1 MKKKITDSNLLSKQ
15 RQAAFKKAVA
25 MVLSTLLIGGMVTPY
40 YDSVQNVKADG
51 VFDGRNMLY
60 ANKHSFETTNEY
72 MDITYRVGT
81 YEDGEF
87 KFDPYGDWVELTY
100 EINRKGTF
108 WFIRNWRWF
117 TIPENL
123 ESVQRLE
130 FIKDGARVG
139 FFDAQ
144 TWKSNSRFVWSS
156 GDADFASDWNR
167 MTGNSDTSYNN
178 SGNTLATLGEFKQ
191 NTTTLFMDW
200 EGRGSVKTNFVII
213 GKIVDRTKPL
223 YCLAGIHQDARDLH
237 YNRGIK
243 LQLPP
248 KPLLS
253 EGYKPALPELTEV
266 KKLGA
271 LQPDEITK
279 VQKALFDK
287 QDDDFKSK
295 LKDGQNSI
303 KVNADGSATITYKDD
318 STYTV
323 PANSLVKRYIPYSE
337 RVRLRDTAD
346 TGVLNLQNLTQEE
359 QAAVKKAVWEANKED
374 ALFKE
379 ACLQE
384 DDITVDK
391 TGKATIKYKDG
402 STADIPAAMLVYKKA
417 SLADQVTPWIGVT
430 TGVKNPGQLTTQE
443 QAKVKEVLVNVNKQN
458 NKLQNALKEGDK
470 SIVVNQDGTATITYK
485 DGSQD
490 KLTANQ
496 LVYKLPSLADTTTI
510 TPPSRIGVKN
520 AKKLEQAEVEEV
532 KKQIFAKNPDLKNK
546 LKGGENGLTID
557 DEGGNATFVFNDDSE
572 AIMDGKRLVYTK
584 GQASNP
590 GKQTYTEGSYTYQI
604 TPIKVA
610 DMNNISDDNV
620 IDAARRFVYDNYE
633 WAGKDPDFAK
643 EKEKI
648 FLKQAIGTVCSGG
661 ASLKSSDIKQKY
673 NCNINLIGHVSSLY
687 IGQGSFGDAANGVG
701 NIKGGADHCL
711 EIRGHKP
718 GSYSYDELLFS
729 IPKDR
734 LFYADGAAF
743 NPDESKKDADAII
756 DDLKKQGL
764 SEDDANKIKKD
775 LQDKGN
781 NLTQDDINKALD
793 EANKKAEEGKKKQD
807 NAKAKDEAQKELDK
821 LENLDPT
828 KKKEFEE
835 KIKNGTD
842 PEKVR
847 EELDKAKQQDAKDKE
862 QKDKDKLKE
871 QQKDDAK
878 KAIESMGDLPEAAKK
893 KALEDIQN
901 GGDEKAIQKVVNEA
915 KKKNQEEEK
924 KRKDKEALTKAKEEA
939 EKVIDSLPNLS
950 PDEKTQY
957 KQKVKDATDTDGIN
971 NAVKE
976 AKDKDAQKAKELA
989 DKKMKAQDDINNLQN
1004 LTPEEKKELNKKI
1017 GAATSEDDINN
1028 AVNEAKQKD
1037 KQKETEEQKKR
1048 EQAAKDNLQAEREQ
1062 AKKRIGQ
1069 LDGLDQTAKAKY
1081 IGQIEAAGDS
1091 AAIWQIVDEAEK
1103 ENAKKKA
1110 KAEIAKMNNLSEQER
1125 QEADSKID
1133 NAGSADE
1140 VESILNEYRLK
1151 DDIKSALDEIEQLQY
1166 LNNKQ
1171 KAKAKNLVQGSASKE
1186 ELAKNLQDANEL
1198 DNSMQRLDGV
1208 QKTATEKMPE
1218 DADIVTAE
1226 GLQAKKDLLEKLK
1239 EAQELLDK
1247 DKGTEKEKADVER
1260 LIKEIEDLAKKFIPG
1275 GVTAQLIKDKLQ
1287 SEINKSTDIKNKT
1300 GDPTYPEASAKLKK
1314 NFEAALNEAQAA
1326 MTDPS
1331 IKDQSKIDQ
1340 LAEKLKNARMAL
1352 DGAIWDKL
1360 LQEIDAATQDQTK
1373 DKYKQEE
1380 TTVKTALDTA
1390 LQQAKDAVAKHDND
1404 AIELNQL
1411 PSQSDIN
1418 ALTKKLVEARA
1429 ALHGITLPDPK
1440 IKVDNKDEISDTEKA
1455 AIIAKLKEA
1464 NTEINLQDVTIDNT
1478 THKITFTF
1486 SDGTAAKEKN
1496 VSDVVVQ
1503 KTDAEKANLQAPDTK
1518 VKVAH
1523 KNSLTEPE
1531 KAEILAKL
1539 QEKNPNGKIKS
1550 ITVDEAA
1557 DKVTVTY
1564 EDNSS
1569 NSPFKLSDLADEKTM
1584 AEKATLKAPTNK
1596 VKVDDMTKI
1605 SATEK
1610 TAIEAAVK
1618 VANPDTAEFKIKKVE
1633 VDQAENKVKV
1643 TYQDDSVSEMALSD
1657 VALQKTKAEK
1667 APAVAPADKIPVDD
1681 PNTMANLKDDEIA
1694 KIKDAVFEANKEK
1707 DGVTA
1712 KDSIEVKKDENK
1724 VIVKYDDNSTSELTL
1739 NTLVRAKTDAEKKP
1753 PVAPSAE
1760 QKVGV
1765 VDVNDMT
1772 KLTPEEEQK
1781 IIDAVYEANK
1791 QDTKV
1796 QKDNITVDKDGGTV
1810 NIKYPDNSIGKVQL
1824 KDVVRERTMAESTVL
1839 AKPENKIPVY
1849 ELDKLSDEEI
1859 INVIDAIKEANKD
1872 KHIAKVEIEPTT
1884 GKITVTYEDNSVND
1898 TSLKLQDLIRRR
1910 TMAERTEI
1918 IVPNPKVLVDD
1929 DSRISDHDVERVQK
1943 SIEKANLGKNIVD
1956 ITVDKEKRE
1965 VTITFRDKS
1974 SRTFSLELFY
1984 GKFTYDKE
1992 EQEPWYKAYEKEN
2005 GNKLGKVSKTGE
2017 TAAGGGALGSII
2029 AALAY
2034 AFTRKK
2040 RR

>member
-15 RQAAFKKAVA
+15 RQAAFKKAMA
-25 MVLSTLLIGGMVTPY
+25 MVLSTLLISGMVTPY

-144 TWKSNSRFVWSS
+144 TWKSNSRFVWNS

-167 MTGNSDTSYNN
+167 MTGNSDASYNN

-271 LQPDEITK
+271 LQQDEMTK

-337 RVRLRDTAD
+337 RVRLRDAAD

-430 TGVKNPGQLTTQE
+430 TGVKNPGQLTPDE

-458 NKLQNALKEGDK
+458 SKLQNALKDGDN
-470 SIVVNQDGTATITYK
+470 SIVVNKDGTATITYK

-610 DMNNISDDNV
+610 DMNNISNELLS
-620 IDAARRFVYDNYE
+620 DAARRFVYDNYE
-633 WAGKDPDFAK
+633 WMGKDNSDYSK
-643 EKEKI
+643 EKAKKFLNEGGGKI
-648 FLKQAIGTVCSGG
+648 ASKAIFYLTEQKSEGKVKLIPHI
-661 ASLKSSDIKQKY
+661 ASL
-673 NCNINLIGHVSSLY
+673 G
-687 IGQGSFGDAANGVG
+687 
-701 NIKGGADHCL
+701 IKGPGFQDRGVSYISQGVKYGSL
-711 EIRGHKP
+711 EIHGDK
-718 GSYSYDELLFS
+718 GTYEGESALLFTLT
-729 IPKDR
+729 KDK

-764 SEDDANKIKKD
+764 SEDDANKIKKE
-775 LQDKGN
+775 LEDKGGS
-781 NLTQDDINKALD
+781 LTQDDINKALD
-793 EANKKAEEGKKKQD
+793 KANQKAEEGKKKQD
-807 NAKAKDEAQKELDK
+807 NDKAKEEAQKELEK

-847 EELDKAKQQDAKDKE
+847 AELDKAKQQDAKDKE

-871 QQKDDAK
+871 KQKEEAK
-878 KAIESMGDLPEAAKK
+878 KAIEGMGDLPEDAKK

-901 GGDEKAIQKVVNEA
+901 GSDENAIQKAVNDA

-1643 TYQDDSVSEMALSD
+1643 TYQDDSVAEMALSD

-1781 IIDAVYEANK
+1781 IKDAVYEANK
-1791 QDTKV
+1791 QDNKV
-1796 QKDNITVDKDGGTV
+1796 QKDNITVDKAEGTV

-1839 AKPENKIPVY
+1839 DKPENKIPVY

-1929 DSRISDHDVERVQK
+1929 DSRISDHDVERVKK

>member
-1 MKKKITDSNLLSKQ
+1 MKKKITDSNLLSKHG
-15 RQAAFKKAVA
+15 QAAFKKAVA

-60 ANKHSFETTNEY
+60 ANKHSFEKTNEY
-72 MDITYRVGT
+72 MDVTYRVGT

-117 TIPENL
+117 TIPDNL
-123 ESVQRLE
+123 ENVQRLE
-130 FIKDGARVG
+130 FIKNDSRVG
-139 FFDAQ
+139 FFDAE

-167 MTGNSDTSYNN
+167 MTGNSDASYNN
-178 SGNTLATLGEFKQ
+178 SGNTLATLNEFKQ
-191 NTTTLFMDW
+191 KTTTLFMDW
-200 EGRGSVKTNFVII
+200 EGRGNTKTTFVII

-271 LQPDEITK
+271 LQADEMTK

-337 RVRLRDTAD
+337 RVRLRDAAD

-359 QAAVKKAVWEANKED
+359 QAAVKKAVWGANKED

-430 TGVKNPGQLTTQE
+430 TGVKNPGQLTTEE

-458 NKLQNALKEGDK
+458 SKLQNALKEGDK

-557 DEGGNATFVFNDDSE
+557 DEGGNATFIFNDDSE

-584 GQASNP
+584 GQPAGNP
-590 GKQTYTEGSYTYQI
+590 GKQPYTEGSYVYEV

-610 DMNNISDDNV
+610 DMDKISDDDV

-633 WAGKDPDFAK
+633 WTGKDPDFAK
-643 EKEKI
+643 EKEKT
-648 FLKQAIGTVCSGG
+648 FLKVEGG
-661 ASLKSSDIKQKY
+661 KTCKGGFPLMKKDNGGIALQ
-673 NCNINLIGHVSSLY
+673 GHVASMY
-687 IGQGSFGDAANGVG
+687 ISNGAFGDAGKGVVR
-701 NIKGGADHCL
+701 IKDGDDHSIEIHGQKAGGISDDD
-711 EIRGHKP
+711 RFFKV
-718 GSYSYDELLFS
+718 
-729 IPKDR
+729 PKDR

-793 EANKKAEEGKKKQD
+793 EANKKAEEGKKEQD

-835 KIKNGTD
+835 KIKNGAD

-871 QQKDDAK
+871 KQKEEAK
-878 KAIESMGDLPEAAKK
+878 KAIEGMGDLPEDAKK

-901 GGDEKAIQKVVNEA
+901 GSDENAIQKAVNDA

-957 KQKVKDATDTDGIN
+957 KQKIKDAADTAGIDN
-971 NAVKE
+971 VIKE

-989 DKKMKAQDDINNLQN
+989 DKKMKAQDEVNNLQN
-1004 LTPEEKKELNKKI
+1004 LTPEEKKEFNKKI
-1017 GAATSEDDINN
+1017 GAATSEDEIKN
-1028 AVNEAKQKD
+1028 AVKEAKEKD
-1037 KQKETEEQKKR
+1037 KQKEEEEKQKRK
-1048 EQAAKDNLQAEREQ
+1048 QAAQDNLQSEREQ

-1069 LDGLDQTAKAKY
+1069 LDGLDQTAKDKY
-1081 IGQIEAAGDS
+1081 IAQIDAAGDS

-1110 KAEIAKMNNLSEQER
+1110 KAEIAQMNNLSEQEKK
-1125 QEADSKID
+1125 EADTKID

-1151 DDIKSALDEIEQLQY
+1151 DGIKSALDEIEQLQY

-1198 DNSMQRLDGV
+1198 DSSMQRLDGV

-1218 DADIVTAE
+1218 DAAIANDPAKV
-1226 GLQAKKDLLEKLK
+1226 QAKKDLQQKLK
-1239 EAQELLDK
+1239 EAQDLLDK
-1247 DKGTEKEKADVER
+1247 DQGTEQEKADVER
-1260 LIKEIEDLAKKFIPG
+1260 LIKEIEELAKKLIPD

-1287 SEINKSTDIKNKT
+1287 AEIDKSTEIKDKT
-1300 GDPTYPEASAKLKK
+1300 DDSTYPEASAKLKK
-1314 NFEAALNEAQAA
+1314 NFEAALNAAQAA
-1326 MTDPS
+1326 MTDQS
-1331 IKDQSKIDQ
+1331 ITEQSKIDQ

-1411 PSQSDIN
+1411 PSQSEIN
-1418 ALTKKLVEARA
+1418 DLTEKLVKARA
-1429 ALHGITLPDPK
+1429 ALHGIALPDPK
-1440 IKVDNKDEISDTEKA
+1440 IKVDNKDEISETEKA
-1455 AIIAKLKEA
+1455 EIIDKLKKD

-1781 IIDAVYEANK
+1781 IKDAVYEANK
-1791 QDTKV
+1791 QDNKV
-1796 QKDNITVDKDGGTV
+1796 QKDNITVDKAEGTV

-1839 AKPENKIPVY
+1839 DKPENKIPVY

-1965 VTITFRDKS
+1965 VTITFSDKS

>member
-15 RQAAFKKAVA
+15 RQATFKKAVA

-130 FIKDGARVG
+130 FIKDGSRVG

-271 LQPDEITK
+271 LQQDEMTK

-337 RVRLRDTAD
+337 RVRLRDAAD

-430 TGVKNPGQLTTQE
+430 TGVKNPGQLTPDE

-458 NKLQNALKEGDK
+458 SKLQNALKDGDN
-470 SIVVNQDGTATITYK
+470 SIVVNKDGTATITYK

-520 AKKLEQAEVEEV
+520 AKKLEPAEVEEV

-610 DMNNISDDNV
+610 DMNNISNELLS
-620 IDAARRFVYDNYE
+620 DAARRFVYDNYE
-633 WAGKDPDFAK
+633 WMGKDNSDYSK
-643 EKEKI
+643 EKAKKFLNEGGGKI
-648 FLKQAIGTVCSGG
+648 ASKAIFYLTEQKSEGKVKLIPHI
-661 ASLKSSDIKQKY
+661 ASL
-673 NCNINLIGHVSSLY
+673 G
-687 IGQGSFGDAANGVG
+687 
-701 NIKGGADHCL
+701 IKGPGFQDRGVSYISQGVKYGSL
-711 EIRGHKP
+711 EIHGDK
-718 GSYSYDELLFS
+718 GTYEGESALLFTLT
-729 IPKDR
+729 KDK

-764 SEDDANKIKKD
+764 SEDDANKIKKE
-775 LQDKGN
+775 LEDKGGS
-781 NLTQDDINKALD
+781 LTQDDINKALD
-793 EANKKAEEGKKKQD
+793 KANQKAEEGKKKQD
-807 NAKAKDEAQKELDK
+807 NDKAKEEAQKELEK

-847 EELDKAKQQDAKDKE
+847 AELDKAKQQDAKDKE

-871 QQKDDAK
+871 KQKEEAK
-878 KAIESMGDLPEAAKK
+878 KAIEGMGDLPEDAKK

-901 GGDEKAIQKVVNEA
+901 DSDENAIQKAVNDA

-957 KQKVKDATDTDGIN
+957 KQKIKDAADTAGIDN
-971 NAVKE
+971 VIKE

-989 DKKMKAQDDINNLQN
+989 DKKMKAQDEVNNLQN
-1004 LTPEEKKELNKKI
+1004 LTPEEKKEFNKKI
-1017 GAATSEDDINN
+1017 GAATSEDEIKN
-1028 AVNEAKQKD
+1028 AVKEAKEKD
-1037 KQKETEEQKKR
+1037 KQKEEEEKQKRK
-1048 EQAAKDNLQAEREQ
+1048 QAAQDNLQSEREQ

-1069 LDGLDQTAKAKY
+1069 LDGLDQTAKDKY
-1081 IGQIEAAGDS
+1081 IAQIDAAGDS

-1110 KAEIAKMNNLSEQER
+1110 KAEIAQMNNLSEQEKK
-1125 QEADSKID
+1125 EADTKID

-1151 DDIKSALDEIEQLQY
+1151 DDIKAALDEIEQLQY

-1198 DNSMQRLDGV
+1198 DSSMQRLDGV

-1218 DADIVTAE
+1218 DAAIANDPAKV
-1226 GLQAKKDLLEKLK
+1226 QAKKDLQQKLK
-1239 EAQELLDK
+1239 EAQDLLDK
-1247 DKGTEKEKADVER
+1247 DQGTEQEKADVER
-1260 LIKEIEDLAKKFIPG
+1260 LIKEIEELAKKLIPD

-1287 SEINKSTDIKNKT
+1287 AEIDKSTEIKDKT
-1300 GDPTYPEASAKLKK
+1300 DDSTYPEASAKLKK
-1314 NFEAALNEAQAA
+1314 NFEAALNAAQAA
-1326 MTDPS
+1326 MTDQS
-1331 IKDQSKIDQ
+1331 ITEQSKIDQ
-1340 LAEKLKNARMAL
+1340 LTENLKNARKAL
-1352 DGAIWDKL
+1352 DGAMWDKL

-1380 TTVKTALDTA
+1380 AAVKTALDTA
-1390 LQQAKDAVAKHDND
+1390 LQQAQAAVAKHDND
-1404 AIELNQL
+1404 AIELDKL
-1411 PSQSDIN
+1411 PSQSEIN
-1418 ALTKKLVEARA
+1418 DLTEKLVKARA
-1429 ALHGITLPDPK
+1429 TLHGIALPDPK
-1440 IKVDNKDEISDTEKA
+1440 IKVDNKDEISETEKA
-1455 AIIAKLKEA
+1455 EIIDKLKKD

-1486 SDGTAAKEKN
+1486 NDGTTAKEKN

-1596 VKVDDMTKI
+1596 VKVDDMTAI
-1605 SATEK
+1605 SDSEK
-1610 TAIEAAVK
+1610 TEIENAVK
-1618 VANPDTAEFKIKKVE
+1618 TANPDTAEVKIKTVE
-1633 VDQAENKVKV
+1633 VNQAENKVKV
-1643 TYQDDSVSEMALSD
+1643 TYQDDSVADMALSD
-1657 VALQKTKAEK
+1657 AAVQKTKAEK

-1694 KIKDAVFEANKEK
+1694 KIKEAVYEANKDK
-1707 DGVTA
+1707 DGVTD
-1712 KDSIEVKKDENK
+1712 KDNIEVKKDENK

-1781 IIDAVYEANK
+1781 IKDAVYEANK

-1796 QKDNITVDKDGGTV
+1796 QKDNITVDKAEGTV

-1839 AKPENKIPVY
+1839 DKPENKIPVY

-1965 VTITFRDKS
+1965 VTITFSDKS

-2034 AFTRKK
+2034 VFTRKK

>member
-15 RQAAFKKAVA
+15 RQATFKKAVA

-337 RVRLRDTAD
+337 RVRLRDAAD

-458 NKLQNALKEGDK
+458 SKLQNALKEGDK

-520 AKKLEQAEVEEV
+520 AKKLEPAEVEEV

-610 DMNNISDDNV
+610 DMNNISNELLS
-620 IDAARRFVYDNYE
+620 DAARRFVYDNYE
-633 WAGKDPDFAK
+633 WMGKDNSDYSK
-643 EKEKI
+643 EKAKKFLNEGGGKI
-648 FLKQAIGTVCSGG
+648 ASKAIFYLTEQKSEGKVKLIPHI
-661 ASLKSSDIKQKY
+661 ASL
-673 NCNINLIGHVSSLY
+673 G
-687 IGQGSFGDAANGVG
+687 
-701 NIKGGADHCL
+701 IKGPGFQDRGVSYISQGVKYGSL
-711 EIRGHKP
+711 EIHGDK
-718 GSYSYDELLFS
+718 GTYEGESALLFTLT
-729 IPKDR
+729 KDK

-764 SEDDANKIKKD
+764 SEDDANKIKKE
-775 LQDKGN
+775 LEDKGGS
-781 NLTQDDINKALD
+781 LTQDDINKALD
-793 EANKKAEEGKKKQD
+793 KANQKAEEGKKKQD
-807 NAKAKDEAQKELDK
+807 NDKAKEEAQKELEK

-847 EELDKAKQQDAKDKE
+847 AELDKAKQQDAKDKE

-871 QQKDDAK
+871 KQKEEAK
-878 KAIESMGDLPEAAKK
+878 KAIEGMGDLPEDAKK

-901 GGDEKAIQKVVNEA
+901 GSDENAIQKAVNDA

-957 KQKVKDATDTDGIN
+957 KQKIKDAADTAGIDN
-971 NAVKE
+971 VIKE

-989 DKKMKAQDDINNLQN
+989 DKKMKAQDEVNNLQN
-1004 LTPEEKKELNKKI
+1004 LTPEEKKEFNKKI
-1017 GAATSEDDINN
+1017 GAATSEDEIKN
-1028 AVNEAKQKD
+1028 AVKEAKEKD
-1037 KQKETEEQKKR
+1037 KQKEEEEKQKRK
-1048 EQAAKDNLQAEREQ
+1048 QAAQDNLQSEREQ

-1069 LDGLDQTAKAKY
+1069 LDALDQTAKDKY
-1081 IGQIEAAGDS
+1081 IAQIDAAGDS

-1110 KAEIAKMNNLSEQER
+1110 KAEIAQMNNLSEQEKK
-1125 QEADSKID
+1125 EADTKID

-1151 DDIKSALDEIEQLQY
+1151 DDIKAALDEIEQLQY

-1198 DNSMQRLDGV
+1198 DSSMQRLDGV

-1218 DADIVTAE
+1218 DAAIANDPAKV
-1226 GLQAKKDLLEKLK
+1226 QAKKDLQQKLK
-1239 EAQELLDK
+1239 EAQDLLDK
-1247 DKGTEKEKADVER
+1247 DQGTEQEKADVER
-1260 LIKEIEDLAKKFIPG
+1260 LIKEIEELAKKLIPD

-1287 SEINKSTDIKNKT
+1287 AEIDKSTEIKDKT
-1300 GDPTYPEASAKLKK
+1300 DDSTYPEASAKLKK
-1314 NFEAALNEAQAA
+1314 NFEAALNAAQAA
-1326 MTDPS
+1326 MTDQS
-1331 IKDQSKIDQ
+1331 ITEQSKIDQ
-1340 LAEKLKNARMAL
+1340 LTENLKNARKAL
-1352 DGAIWDKL
+1352 DGAMWDKL
-1360 LQEIDAATQDQTK
+1360 LHEIDEANKDQMK

-1380 TTVKTALDTA
+1380 AAVKTALDTA
-1390 LQQAKDAVAKHDND
+1390 LQQAQAAVAKHDND
-1404 AIELNQL
+1404 AIELDKL
-1411 PSQSDIN
+1411 PSQSEIN
-1418 ALTKKLVEARA
+1418 DLTEKLVKARA
-1429 ALHGITLPDPK
+1429 ALHGIALPDPK
-1440 IKVDNKDEISDTEKA
+1440 IKVDNKDEISETEKA
-1455 AIIAKLKEA
+1455 EIIDKLKKD

-1486 SDGTAAKEKN
+1486 NDGTTAKEKN

-1569 NSPFKLSDLADEKTM
+1569 NSPFKLSELADEKTM
-1584 AEKATLKAPTNK
+1584 AEKAALKAPTNK
-1596 VKVDDMTKI
+1596 VKVNDMTAI
-1605 SATEK
+1605 SDSEK
-1610 TAIEAAVK
+1610 TEIENAVK
-1618 VANPDTAEFKIKKVE
+1618 TANPDTAEVKIKTVE
-1633 VDQAENKVKV
+1633 VNQAENKVKV
-1643 TYQDDSVSEMALSD
+1643 TYQDDSVAEMALSD
-1657 VALQKTKAEK
+1657 AALQKTKAEK

-1707 DGVTA
+1707 DGVTD

-1739 NTLVRAKTDAEKKP
+1739 
-1753 PVAPSAE
+1753 
-1760 QKVGV
+1760 
-1765 VDVNDMT
+1765 
-1772 KLTPEEEQK
+1772 
-1781 IIDAVYEANK
+1781 
-1791 QDTKV
+1791 
-1796 QKDNITVDKDGGTV
+1796 
-1810 NIKYPDNSIGKVQL
+1810 
-1824 KDVVRERTMAESTVL
+1824 DVVRERTMAESTVL
-1839 AKPENKIPVY
+1839 DKPENKIPVY

-1965 VTITFRDKS
+1965 VTITFSDKS

>member
-1 MKKKITDSNLLSKQ
+1 MLSKQ
-15 RQAAFKKAVA
+15 RQAAFKKAMA

-271 LQPDEITK
+271 LQADEMTK

-337 RVRLRDTAD
+337 RVRLRDAAD

-384 DDITVDK
+384 DNITVDK

-430 TGVKNPGQLTTQE
+430 TGVKNPGQLTPDE

-458 NKLQNALKEGDK
+458 SKLQNALKDGDN
-470 SIVVNQDGTATITYK
+470 SIVVNKDGTATITYK

-520 AKKLEQAEVEEV
+520 AKKLEPAEVEEV

-610 DMNNISDDNV
+610 DMNNISNELLS
-620 IDAARRFVYDNYE
+620 DAARRFVYDNYE
-633 WAGKDPDFAK
+633 WMGKDNSDYSK
-643 EKEKI
+643 EKAKKFLNEGGGKI
-648 FLKQAIGTVCSGG
+648 ASKAIFYLTEQKSEGKVKLIPHI
-661 ASLKSSDIKQKY
+661 ASL
-673 NCNINLIGHVSSLY
+673 G
-687 IGQGSFGDAANGVG
+687 
-701 NIKGGADHCL
+701 IKGPGFQDRGVSYISQGVKYGSL
-711 EIRGHKP
+711 EIHGDK
-718 GSYSYDELLFS
+718 GTYEGESALLFTLT
-729 IPKDR
+729 KDK

-764 SEDDANKIKKD
+764 SEDDANKIKKE
-775 LQDKGN
+775 LEDKGGS
-781 NLTQDDINKALD
+781 LTQDDINKALD
-793 EANKKAEEGKKKQD
+793 KANQKAEEGKKKQD
-807 NAKAKDEAQKELDK
+807 NDKAKEEAQKELEK

-847 EELDKAKQQDAKDKE
+847 AELDKAKQQDAKDKE

-871 QQKDDAK
+871 KQKEEAK
-878 KAIESMGDLPEAAKK
+878 KAIEGMGDLPEDAKK

-901 GGDEKAIQKVVNEA
+901 GSDENAIQKAVNDA

-957 KQKVKDATDTDGIN
+957 KQKIKDAADTAGIDN
-971 NAVKE
+971 VIKE

-1110 KAEIAKMNNLSEQER
+1110 KAEIAQMNNLSEQEKK
-1125 QEADSKID
+1125 EADTKID

-1151 DDIKSALDEIEQLQY
+1151 DDIKAALDEIEQLQY

-1198 DNSMQRLDGV
+1198 DSSMQRLDGV

-1218 DADIVTAE
+1218 DAAIANDPAKV
-1226 GLQAKKDLLEKLK
+1226 QAKKDLQQKLK
-1239 EAQELLDK
+1239 EAQDLLDK
-1247 DKGTEKEKADVER
+1247 DQGTEQEKADVER
-1260 LIKEIEDLAKKFIPG
+1260 LIKEIEELAKKLIPD

-1287 SEINKSTDIKNKT
+1287 AEIDKSTEIKDKT
-1300 GDPTYPEASAKLKK
+1300 DDSTYPEASAKLKK
-1314 NFEAALNEAQAA
+1314 NFEAALNAAQAA
-1326 MTDPS
+1326 MTDQS
-1331 IKDQSKIDQ
+1331 ITEQSKIDQ
-1340 LAEKLKNARMAL
+1340 LTENLKNARKAL
-1352 DGAIWDKL
+1352 DGAMWDKL
-1360 LQEIDAATQDQTK
+1360 LHEIDEANKDQMK

-1380 TTVKTALDTA
+1380 AAVKTALDTA
-1390 LQQAKDAVAKHDND
+1390 LQQAQAAVAKHDND
-1404 AIELNQL
+1404 AIELDKL
-1411 PSQSDIN
+1411 PSQSEIN
-1418 ALTKKLVEARA
+1418 DLTEKLVKARA
-1429 ALHGITLPDPK
+1429 ALHGIALPDPK
-1440 IKVDNKDEISDTEKA
+1440 IKVDNKDEISETEKA
-1455 AIIAKLKEA
+1455 EIIDKLKKD

-1486 SDGTAAKEKN
+1486 NDGTTAKEKN

-1569 NSPFKLSDLADEKTM
+1569 NSPFKLSELADEKTM
-1584 AEKATLKAPTNK
+1584 AEKAALKAPTNK
-1596 VKVDDMTKI
+1596 VKVNDMTAI
-1605 SATEK
+1605 SDSEK
-1610 TAIEAAVK
+1610 TEIENAVK
-1618 VANPDTAEFKIKKVE
+1618 TANPDTAEVKIKTVE
-1633 VDQAENKVKV
+1633 VNQAENKVKV
-1643 TYQDDSVSEMALSD
+1643 TYQDDSVAEMALSD
-1657 VALQKTKAEK
+1657 AALQKTKAEK

-1707 DGVTA
+1707 DGVTD

-1781 IIDAVYEANK
+1781 IKDAVYEANK
-1791 QDTKV
+1791 QDNKV
-1796 QKDNITVDKDGGTV
+1796 QKDNITVDKAEGTV

-1839 AKPENKIPVY
+1839 DKPENKIPVY

-1929 DSRISDHDVERVQK
+1929 DSRISDHDVERVKK

-2034 AFTRKK
+2034 VFTRKK

>member
-1 MKKKITDSNLLSKQ
+1 MLSKQ
-15 RQAAFKKAVA
+15 RQAAFKKAMA
-25 MVLSTLLIGGMVTPY
+25 MVLSTLLISGMVTPY

-271 LQPDEITK
+271 LQADEMTK

-337 RVRLRDTAD
+337 RVRLRDAAD

-430 TGVKNPGQLTTQE
+430 TGVKNPGQLTPDE

-458 NKLQNALKEGDK
+458 SKLQNALKDGDN
-470 SIVVNQDGTATITYK
+470 SIVVNKDGTATITYK

-610 DMNNISDDNV
+610 DMNNISNELLS
-620 IDAARRFVYDNYE
+620 DAARRFVYDNYE
-633 WAGKDPDFAK
+633 WMGKDNSDYSK
-643 EKEKI
+643 EKAKKFLNEGGGKI
-648 FLKQAIGTVCSGG
+648 ASKAIFYLTEQKSEGKVKLIPHI
-661 ASLKSSDIKQKY
+661 ASL
-673 NCNINLIGHVSSLY
+673 G
-687 IGQGSFGDAANGVG
+687 
-701 NIKGGADHCL
+701 IKGPGFQDRGVSYISQGVKYGSL
-711 EIRGHKP
+711 EIHGDK
-718 GSYSYDELLFS
+718 GTYEGESALLFTLT
-729 IPKDR
+729 KDK

-871 QQKDDAK
+871 KQKEEAK
-878 KAIESMGDLPEAAKK
+878 KAIEGMGDLPEDAKK

-901 GGDEKAIQKVVNEA
+901 GGDENAIQKAVNDA

-950 PDEKTQY
+950 ADEKTQY
-957 KQKVKDATDTDGIN
+957 KQKVKVATDTDGIN

-1017 GAATSEDDINN
+1017 GAGTSEDDINN

-1151 DDIKSALDEIEQLQY
+1151 DGIKSALDEIEQLQY

-1198 DNSMQRLDGV
+1198 DSSMQRLDGV

-1218 DADIVTAE
+1218 DAAIANDPAKV
-1226 GLQAKKDLLEKLK
+1226 QAKKDLQQKLK
-1239 EAQELLDK
+1239 EAQDLLDK
-1247 DKGTEKEKADVER
+1247 DQGTEQEKTDVER
-1260 LIKEIEDLAKKFIPG
+1260 LIKEIEELAKKLIPD

-1287 SEINKSTDIKNKT
+1287 AEIDKSTEIKDKT
-1300 GDPTYPEASAKLKK
+1300 DDSTYPEASAKLKK
-1314 NFEAALNEAQAA
+1314 NFEAALNAAQAA
-1326 MTDPS
+1326 MTDQS
-1331 IKDQSKIDQ
+1331 ITEQSKIDQ
-1340 LAEKLKNARMAL
+1340 LTENLKNARKAL
-1352 DGAIWDKL
+1352 DGAMWDKL
-1360 LQEIDAATQDQTK
+1360 LHEIDEANKDQMK

-1380 TTVKTALDTA
+1380 AAVKTALDTA
-1390 LQQAKDAVAKHDND
+1390 LQQAQAAVAKHDND
-1404 AIELNQL
+1404 AIELDKL
-1411 PSQSDIN
+1411 PSQSEIN
-1418 ALTKKLVEARA
+1418 DLTEKLVKARA
-1429 ALHGITLPDPK
+1429 ALHGIALPDPK
-1440 IKVDNKDEISDTEKA
+1440 IKVDNKDEISETEKA
-1455 AIIAKLKEA
+1455 EIIDKLKKD

-1539 QEKNPNGKIKS
+1539 KEKNPNGKIKS

-1584 AEKATLKAPTNK
+1584 AEKAVLKAPTNK
-1596 VKVDDMTKI
+1596 VKVNDMTAI
-1605 SATEK
+1605 SADEK
-1610 TAIEAAVK
+1610 TAIEDAVK
-1618 VANPDTAEFKIKKVE
+1618 AANPDTAEVKINKVE
-1633 VDQAENKVKV
+1633 VKQAENKVKV
-1643 TYQDDSVSEMALSD
+1643 TYEDNSVAEMNLSD
-1657 VALQKTKAEK
+1657 AAVQKTKAEK

-1694 KIKDAVFEANKEK
+1694 KIKEAVYEANKDK
-1707 DGVTA
+1707 DGVTD

-1781 IIDAVYEANK
+1781 IKDAVYEANK

-1796 QKDNITVDKDGGTV
+1796 QKDNITVDKAEGTV

-1839 AKPENKIPVY
+1839 DKPENKIPVY

-1943 SIEKANLGKNIVD
+1943 SIEKANLGKNIVA

-1965 VTITFRDKS
+1965 VTITFSDKS

-2034 AFTRKK
+2034 AFTKKK

>member
-1 MKKKITDSNLLSKQ
+1 MLSKQ
-15 RQAAFKKAVA
+15 RQAAFKKAMA
-25 MVLSTLLIGGMVTPY
+25 MVLSTLLISGMVTPY

-271 LQPDEITK
+271 LQQDEMTK

-337 RVRLRDTAD
+337 RVRLRDAAD

-430 TGVKNPGQLTTQE
+430 TGVKNPGQLTPDE

-458 NKLQNALKEGDK
+458 SKLQNALKDGDN
-470 SIVVNQDGTATITYK
+470 SIVVNKDGTATITYK

-610 DMNNISDDNV
+610 DMNNISNELLS
-620 IDAARRFVYDNYE
+620 DAARRFVYDNYE
-633 WAGKDPDFAK
+633 WMGKDNSDYSK
-643 EKEKI
+643 EKAKKFLNEGGGKI
-648 FLKQAIGTVCSGG
+648 ASKAIFYLTEQKSEGKVKLIPHI
-661 ASLKSSDIKQKY
+661 ASL
-673 NCNINLIGHVSSLY
+673 G
-687 IGQGSFGDAANGVG
+687 
-701 NIKGGADHCL
+701 IKGPGFQDRGVSYISQGVKYGSL
-711 EIRGHKP
+711 EIHGDK
-718 GSYSYDELLFS
+718 GTYEGESALLFTLT
-729 IPKDR
+729 KDK

-775 LQDKGN
+775 LQDKGGS
-781 NLTQDDINKALD
+781 LTQDDINKALD
-793 EANKKAEEGKKKQD
+793 KANQKAEEGKKKQD
-807 NAKAKDEAQKELDK
+807 NDKAKEEAQKELEK

-871 QQKDDAK
+871 KQKEEAK
-878 KAIESMGDLPEAAKK
+878 KAIEGMGDLPEAAKK

-901 GGDEKAIQKVVNEA
+901 GSDENAIQKAVNDA

-1017 GAATSEDDINN
+1017 GAGTSEDDINN

-1110 KAEIAKMNNLSEQER
+1110 KAEIAKMNNLSEQEKK
-1125 QEADSKID
+1125 EADTKID

-1151 DDIKSALDEIEQLQY
+1151 DDIKAALDEIEKLQH
-1166 LNNKQ
+1166 LNKKQ
-1171 KAKAKNLVQGSASKE
+1171 KEKAKNLVQGSASKE

-1287 SEINKSTDIKNKT
+1287 AEIDKSTEIKDKT
-1300 GDPTYPEASAKLKK
+1300 DDSTYPEASAKLKK
-1314 NFEAALNEAQAA
+1314 NFEAALNAAQAA
-1326 MTDPS
+1326 MTDQS
-1331 IKDQSKIDQ
+1331 ITEQGKIDQ
-1340 LAEKLKNARMAL
+1340 LTENLKNARKAL
-1352 DGAIWDKL
+1352 DGAMWVKL
-1360 LQEIDAATQDQTK
+1360 LQEIDEANKDQMK

-1380 TTVKTALDTA
+1380 AAVKTALDTA
-1390 LQQAKDAVAKHDND
+1390 LQQAQAAVAKHDND
-1404 AIELNQL
+1404 AIELDKL
-1411 PSQSDIN
+1411 PSQSEIN
-1418 ALTKKLVEARA
+1418 DLTEKLVKARA
-1429 ALHGITLPDPK
+1429 ALHGIALPDPK
-1440 IKVDNKDEISDTEKA
+1440 IKVDNKDEISETEKA
-1455 AIIAKLKEA
+1455 EIIDKLKKD

-1486 SDGTAAKEKN
+1486 NDGTTAKEKN

-1531 KAEILAKL
+1531 KTEILAKL

-1569 NSPFKLSDLADEKTM
+1569 NSPFKLSELADEKTM
-1584 AEKATLKAPTNK
+1584 AEKAALKAPTNK
-1596 VKVDDMTKI
+1596 VKVNDMTAI
-1605 SATEK
+1605 SDSEK
-1610 TAIEAAVK
+1610 TEIENAVK
-1618 VANPDTAEFKIKKVE
+1618 TANPDTAEVKIKTVE
-1633 VDQAENKVKV
+1633 VNQAENKVKV
-1643 TYQDDSVSEMALSD
+1643 TYQDDSVAEMALSD
-1657 VALQKTKAEK
+1657 AALQKTKAEK

-1707 DGVTA
+1707 DGVTD

-1781 IIDAVYEANK
+1781 IKDAVYEANK
-1791 QDTKV
+1791 QDNKV
-1796 QKDNITVDKDGGTV
+1796 QKDNITVDKAEGTV

-1839 AKPENKIPVY
+1839 DKPENKIPVY

-1929 DSRISDHDVERVQK
+1929 DSRISDHDVERVKK

-2034 AFTRKK
+2034 VFTRKK

>member
-60 ANKHSFETTNEY
+60 ANKHSFEKTNEY
-72 MDITYRVGT
+72 MDVTYRVGT

-271 LQPDEITK
+271 LQQDEMTK

-337 RVRLRDTAD
+337 RVRLRDAAD

-430 TGVKNPGQLTTQE
+430 TGVKNPGQLTPDE

-458 NKLQNALKEGDK
+458 SKLQNALKDGDN
-470 SIVVNQDGTATITYK
+470 SIVVNKDGTATITYK

-520 AKKLEQAEVEEV
+520 AKKLEPAEVEEV

-610 DMNNISDDNV
+610 DMNNISNELLS
-620 IDAARRFVYDNYE
+620 DAARRFVYDNYE
-633 WAGKDPDFAK
+633 WMGKDNSDYSK
-643 EKEKI
+643 EKAKKFLNEGGGKI
-648 FLKQAIGTVCSGG
+648 ASKAIFYLTEQKSEGKVKLIPHI
-661 ASLKSSDIKQKY
+661 ASL
-673 NCNINLIGHVSSLY
+673 G
-687 IGQGSFGDAANGVG
+687 
-701 NIKGGADHCL
+701 IKGPGFQDRGVSYISQGVKYGSL
-711 EIRGHKP
+711 EIHGDK
-718 GSYSYDELLFS
+718 GTYEGESALLFTLT
-729 IPKDR
+729 KDK

-764 SEDDANKIKKD
+764 SEDDANKIKKE
-775 LQDKGN
+775 LEDKGGS
-781 NLTQDDINKALD
+781 LTQDDINKALD
-793 EANKKAEEGKKKQD
+793 KANQKAEEGKKKQD
-807 NAKAKDEAQKELDK
+807 NDKAKEEAQKELEK

-847 EELDKAKQQDAKDKE
+847 AELDKAKQQDAKDKE

-871 QQKDDAK
+871 KQKEEAK
-878 KAIESMGDLPEAAKK
+878 KAIEGMGDLPEDAKK

-901 GGDEKAIQKVVNEA
+901 GSDENAIQKAVNDA

-957 KQKVKDATDTDGIN
+957 KQKIKDAADTAGIDN
-971 NAVKE
+971 VIKE

-989 DKKMKAQDDINNLQN
+989 DKKMKAQDEVNNLQN
-1004 LTPEEKKELNKKI
+1004 LTPEEKKEFNKKI
-1017 GAATSEDDINN
+1017 GAATSEDEIKN
-1028 AVNEAKQKD
+1028 AVKEAKEKD
-1037 KQKETEEQKKR
+1037 KQKEEEEKQKRK
-1048 EQAAKDNLQAEREQ
+1048 QAAQDNLQSEREQ

-1069 LDGLDQTAKAKY
+1069 LDGLDQTAKDKY
-1081 IGQIEAAGDS
+1081 IAQIDAAGDS

-1110 KAEIAKMNNLSEQER
+1110 KAEIAQMNNLSEQEKK
-1125 QEADSKID
+1125 EADTKID

-1151 DDIKSALDEIEQLQY
+1151 DDIKAALDEIEQLQY

-1198 DNSMQRLDGV
+1198 DSSMQRLDGV

-1218 DADIVTAE
+1218 DAAIANDPAKV
-1226 GLQAKKDLLEKLK
+1226 QAKKDLQQKLK
-1239 EAQELLDK
+1239 EAQDLLDK
-1247 DKGTEKEKADVER
+1247 DQGTEQEKADVER
-1260 LIKEIEDLAKKFIPG
+1260 LIKEIEELAKKLIPD

-1287 SEINKSTDIKNKT
+1287 AEIDKSTEIKDKT
-1300 GDPTYPEASAKLKK
+1300 DDSTYPEASAKLKK
-1314 NFEAALNEAQAA
+1314 NFEAALNAAQAA
-1326 MTDPS
+1326 MTDQS
-1331 IKDQSKIDQ
+1331 ITEQSKIDQ
-1340 LAEKLKNARMAL
+1340 LTENLKNARKAL
-1352 DGAIWDKL
+1352 DGAMWDKL
-1360 LQEIDAATQDQTK
+1360 LQEIDEANKDQMK

-1380 TTVKTALDTA
+1380 AAVKTALDTA
-1390 LQQAKDAVAKHDND
+1390 LQQAQAAVAKHDND
-1404 AIELNQL
+1404 AIELDKL
-1411 PSQSDIN
+1411 PSQSEIN
-1418 ALTKKLVEARA
+1418 DLTEKLVKARA
-1429 ALHGITLPDPK
+1429 ALHGIALPDPK
-1440 IKVDNKDEISDTEKA
+1440 IKVDNKDEISETEKA
-1455 AIIAKLKEA
+1455 EIIDKLKKD

-1486 SDGTAAKEKN
+1486 NDGTTAKEKN

-1569 NSPFKLSDLADEKTM
+1569 NSPFKLSELADEKTM
-1584 AEKATLKAPTNK
+1584 AEKAALKAPTNK
-1596 VKVDDMTKI
+1596 VKVNDMTAI
-1605 SATEK
+1605 SDSEK
-1610 TAIEAAVK
+1610 TEIENAVK
-1618 VANPDTAEFKIKKVE
+1618 TANPDTAEVKIKTVE
-1633 VDQAENKVKV
+1633 VNQAENKVKV
-1643 TYQDDSVSEMALSD
+1643 TYQDDSVAEMALSD
-1657 VALQKTKAEK
+1657 AALQKTKAEK

-1707 DGVTA
+1707 DGVTD

-1781 IIDAVYEANK
+1781 IKDAVYEANK
-1791 QDTKV
+1791 QDNKV
-1796 QKDNITVDKDGGTV
+1796 QKDNITVDKAEGTV

-1839 AKPENKIPVY
+1839 DKPENKIPVY

-1929 DSRISDHDVERVQK
+1929 DSRISDHDVERVKK

>member
-60 ANKHSFETTNEY
+60 ANKHSFEKTNEY
-72 MDITYRVGT
+72 MDVTYRVGT

-271 LQPDEITK
+271 LQQDEMTK

-337 RVRLRDTAD
+337 RVRLRDAAD

-430 TGVKNPGQLTTQE
+430 TGVKNPGQLTPDE

-458 NKLQNALKEGDK
+458 SKLQNALKDGDN
-470 SIVVNQDGTATITYK
+470 SIVVNKDGTATITYK

-520 AKKLEQAEVEEV
+520 AKKLEPAEVEEV

-610 DMNNISDDNV
+610 DMNNISNELLS
-620 IDAARRFVYDNYE
+620 DAARRFVYDNYE
-633 WAGKDPDFAK
+633 WMGKDNSDYSK
-643 EKEKI
+643 EKAKKFLNEGGGKI
-648 FLKQAIGTVCSGG
+648 ASKAIFYLTEQKSEGKVKLIPHI
-661 ASLKSSDIKQKY
+661 ASL
-673 NCNINLIGHVSSLY
+673 G
-687 IGQGSFGDAANGVG
+687 
-701 NIKGGADHCL
+701 IKGPGFQDRGVSYISQGVKYGSL
-711 EIRGHKP
+711 EIHGDK
-718 GSYSYDELLFS
+718 GTYEGESALLFTLT
-729 IPKDR
+729 KDK

-764 SEDDANKIKKD
+764 SEDDANKIKKE
-775 LQDKGN
+775 LEDKGGS
-781 NLTQDDINKALD
+781 LTQDDINKALD
-793 EANKKAEEGKKKQD
+793 KANKKAEEGKKKQD

-871 QQKDDAK
+871 KQKEEAK
-878 KAIESMGDLPEAAKK
+878 KAIEGMGDLPEDAKK

-901 GGDEKAIQKVVNEA
+901 GSDENAIQKAVNDA

-1151 DDIKSALDEIEQLQY
+1151 DGIKSALDEIEQLQY

-1198 DNSMQRLDGV
+1198 DSSMQRLDGV

-1218 DADIVTAE
+1218 DAAIANDPAKV
-1226 GLQAKKDLLEKLK
+1226 QAKKDLQQKLK
-1239 EAQELLDK
+1239 EAQDLLDK
-1247 DKGTEKEKADVER
+1247 DQGTEQEKADVER
-1260 LIKEIEDLAKKFIPG
+1260 LIKEIEELAKKLIPD

-1287 SEINKSTDIKNKT
+1287 AEIDKSTEIKDKT
-1300 GDPTYPEASAKLKK
+1300 DDSTYPEASAKLKK
-1314 NFEAALNEAQAA
+1314 NFEAALNAAQAA
-1326 MTDPS
+1326 MTDQS
-1331 IKDQSKIDQ
+1331 ITEQSKIDQ
-1340 LAEKLKNARMAL
+1340 LTENLKNARKAL
-1352 DGAIWDKL
+1352 DGAMWDKL
-1360 LQEIDAATQDQTK
+1360 LHEIDEANKDQMK

-1380 TTVKTALDTA
+1380 AAVKTALDTA
-1390 LQQAKDAVAKHDND
+1390 LQQAQAAVAKHDND
-1404 AIELNQL
+1404 AIELDKL
-1411 PSQSDIN
+1411 PSQSEIN
-1418 ALTKKLVEARA
+1418 DLTEKLVKARA
-1429 ALHGITLPDPK
+1429 ALHGIALPDPK
-1440 IKVDNKDEISDTEKA
+1440 IKVDNKDEISETEKA
-1455 AIIAKLKEA
+1455 EIIDKLKKD

-1486 SDGTAAKEKN
+1486 NDGTTAKEKN

-1569 NSPFKLSDLADEKTM
+1569 NSPFKLSELADEKTM
-1584 AEKATLKAPTNK
+1584 AEKAALKAPTNK
-1596 VKVDDMTKI
+1596 VKVNDMTAI
-1605 SATEK
+1605 SDSEK
-1610 TAIEAAVK
+1610 TEIENAVK
-1618 VANPDTAEFKIKKVE
+1618 TANPDTAEVKIKTVE
-1633 VDQAENKVKV
+1633 VNQAENKVKV
-1643 TYQDDSVSEMALSD
+1643 TYQDDSVAEMALSD
-1657 VALQKTKAEK
+1657 AALQKTKAEK

-1707 DGVTA
+1707 DGVTD

-1781 IIDAVYEANK
+1781 IKDAVYEANK
-1791 QDTKV
+1791 QDNKV
-1796 QKDNITVDKDGGTV
+1796 QKDNITVDKAEGTV

-1839 AKPENKIPVY
+1839 DKPENKIPVY

-1929 DSRISDHDVERVQK
+1929 DSRISDHDVERVKK

>member
-1 MKKKITDSNLLSKQ
+1 MKKKTTDSNLLSKHG
-15 RQAAFKKAVA
+15 QAAFKKAVA
-25 MVLSTLLIGGMVTPY
+25 MVLSTFLISGMVTPY

-130 FIKDGARVG
+130 FIKDGSRVG

-271 LQPDEITK
+271 LQQDEMTK

-337 RVRLRDTAD
+337 RVRLRDAAD

-430 TGVKNPGQLTTQE
+430 TGVKNPGQLTPDE

-458 NKLQNALKEGDK
+458 SKLQNALKDGDN
-470 SIVVNQDGTATITYK
+470 SIVVNKDGTATITYK

-520 AKKLEQAEVEEV
+520 AKKLEPAEVEEV

-610 DMNNISDDNV
+610 DMNNISNELLS
-620 IDAARRFVYDNYE
+620 DAARRFVYDNYE
-633 WAGKDPDFAK
+633 WMGKDNSDYSK
-643 EKEKI
+643 EKAKKFLNEGGGKI
-648 FLKQAIGTVCSGG
+648 ASKAIFYLTEQKSEGKVKLIPHI
-661 ASLKSSDIKQKY
+661 ASL
-673 NCNINLIGHVSSLY
+673 G
-687 IGQGSFGDAANGVG
+687 
-701 NIKGGADHCL
+701 IKGPGFQDRGVSYISQGVKYGSL
-711 EIRGHKP
+711 EIHGDK
-718 GSYSYDELLFS
+718 GTYEGESALLFTLT
-729 IPKDR
+729 KDK

-764 SEDDANKIKKD
+764 SEDDANKIKKE
-775 LQDKGN
+775 LEDKGGS
-781 NLTQDDINKALD
+781 LTQDDINKALD
-793 EANKKAEEGKKKQD
+793 KANQKAEEGKKKQD
-807 NAKAKDEAQKELDK
+807 NDKAKEEAQKELEK

-835 KIKNGTD
+835 KIKNGAD
-842 PEKVR
+842 PVKVR

-871 QQKDDAK
+871 KQKEEAK
-878 KAIESMGDLPEAAKK
+878 KAIESMGDLPEDAKK

-1781 IIDAVYEANK
+1781 IKDAVYEANK
-1791 QDTKV
+1791 QDNKV
-1796 QKDNITVDKDGGTV
+1796 QKDNITVDKAEGTV

-1839 AKPENKIPVY
+1839 DKPENKIPVY

-1965 VTITFRDKS
+1965 VTITFSDKS

>member
-1 MKKKITDSNLLSKQ
+1 MLSKQ
-15 RQAAFKKAVA
+15 RQAAFKKAMA
-25 MVLSTLLIGGMVTPY
+25 MVLSTLLISGMVTPY

-271 LQPDEITK
+271 LQQDEMTK

-337 RVRLRDTAD
+337 RVRLRDAAD

-359 QAAVKKAVWEANKED
+359 QAAVKKAVWGANKED

-458 NKLQNALKEGDK
+458 SKLQNALKEGDK

-610 DMNNISDDNV
+610 DMNNISNELLS
-620 IDAARRFVYDNYE
+620 DAARRFVYDNYE
-633 WAGKDPDFAK
+633 WMGKDNSDYSK
-643 EKEKI
+643 EKAKKFLNEGGGKI
-648 FLKQAIGTVCSGG
+648 ASKAIFYLTEQKSEGKVKLIPHI
-661 ASLKSSDIKQKY
+661 ASL
-673 NCNINLIGHVSSLY
+673 G
-687 IGQGSFGDAANGVG
+687 
-701 NIKGGADHCL
+701 IKGPGFQDRGVSYISQGVKYGSL
-711 EIRGHKP
+711 EIHGDK
-718 GSYSYDELLFS
+718 GTYEGESALLFTLT
-729 IPKDR
+729 KDK

-764 SEDDANKIKKD
+764 SEDDANKIKKE
-775 LQDKGN
+775 LEDKGGS
-781 NLTQDDINKALD
+781 LTQDDINKALD
-793 EANKKAEEGKKKQD
+793 KANQKAEEGKKKQD
-807 NAKAKDEAQKELDK
+807 NDKAKEEAQKELEK

-871 QQKDDAK
+871 KQKEEAK
-878 KAIESMGDLPEAAKK
+878 KAIEGMGDLPEDAKK

-901 GGDEKAIQKVVNEA
+901 GSDENAIQKAVNDA

-957 KQKVKDATDTDGIN
+957 KQKIKDAADTAGIDN
-971 NAVKE
+971 VIKE

-989 DKKMKAQDDINNLQN
+989 DKKMKAQDEVNNLQN
-1004 LTPEEKKELNKKI
+1004 LTPEEKKEFNKKI
-1017 GAATSEDDINN
+1017 GAATSEDEIKN
-1028 AVNEAKQKD
+1028 AVKEAKEKD
-1037 KQKETEEQKKR
+1037 KQKEEEEKQKRK
-1048 EQAAKDNLQAEREQ
+1048 QAAQDNLQSEREQ

-1081 IGQIEAAGDS
+1081 TGQIDAAGDS

-1110 KAEIAKMNNLSEQER
+1110 KAEIAKMNNLSEQEKK
-1125 QEADSKID
+1125 EADTKID

-1140 VESILNEYRLK
+1140 IESILNEYRLK
-1151 DDIKSALDEIEQLQY
+1151 DDIKAALDEIDKLQH
-1166 LNNKQ
+1166 LNKKQ
-1171 KAKAKNLVQGSASKE
+1171 KEKAKNLVQGSASKE

-1287 SEINKSTDIKNKT
+1287 AEIDKSTEIKDKT
-1300 GDPTYPEASAKLKK
+1300 DDSTYPEASAKLKK
-1314 NFEAALNEAQAA
+1314 NFEAALNAAQAA
-1326 MTDPS
+1326 MTDQS
-1331 IKDQSKIDQ
+1331 ITEQGKIDQ
-1340 LAEKLKNARMAL
+1340 LTENLKNARKAL
-1352 DGAIWDKL
+1352 DGAMWVKL
-1360 LQEIDAATQDQTK
+1360 LQEIDEANKDQMK

-1380 TTVKTALDTA
+1380 AAVKTALDTA
-1390 LQQAKDAVAKHDND
+1390 LQQAQAAVAKHDND
-1404 AIELNQL
+1404 AIELDKL
-1411 PSQSDIN
+1411 PSQSEIN
-1418 ALTKKLVEARA
+1418 ALTEKLVKARA
-1429 ALHGITLPDPK
+1429 ALHGIALPDPK
-1440 IKVDNKDEISDTEKA
+1440 IKVDNKDEISETEKA
-1455 AIIAKLKEA
+1455 EIIDKLKKD

-1486 SDGTAAKEKN
+1486 NDGTTAKEKN

-1584 AEKATLKAPTNK
+1584 AEKAVLKAPTNK
-1596 VKVDDMTKI
+1596 VKVNDMTAI
-1605 SATEK
+1605 SADEK
-1610 TAIEAAVK
+1610 TAIEDAVK
-1618 VANPDTAEFKIKKVE
+1618 AANPDTAEVKINKVE
-1633 VDQAENKVKV
+1633 VKQAENKVKV
-1643 TYQDDSVSEMALSD
+1643 TYEDNSVAEMNLSD
-1657 VALQKTKAEK
+1657 AAVQKTKAEK

-1694 KIKDAVFEANKEK
+1694 KIKDAVFEANKDK
-1707 DGVTA
+1707 DGVTD

-1781 IIDAVYEANK
+1781 IKDAVYEANK
-1791 QDTKV
+1791 QDNKV
-1796 QKDNITVDKDGGTV
+1796 QKDNITVDKAEGTV

-1839 AKPENKIPVY
+1839 DKPENKIPVY

-1918 IVPNPKVLVDD
+1918 VVPNPKVLVDD

-1965 VTITFRDKS
+1965 VTITFSDKS

>member
-1 MKKKITDSNLLSKQ
+1 MLSKQ
-15 RQAAFKKAVA
+15 RQAAFKKAMA
-25 MVLSTLLIGGMVTPY
+25 MVLSTLLISGMVTPY
-40 YDSVQNVKADG
+40 YDSVQNAKADG

-271 LQPDEITK
+271 LQPDEMTK

-337 RVRLRDTAD
+337 RVRLRDAAD

-359 QAAVKKAVWEANKED
+359 QAAVKKAVWEANKND
-374 ALFKE
+374 DLFKE
-379 ACLQE
+379 ACLKE

-430 TGVKNPGQLTTQE
+430 TGVKNPGQLTTEE
-443 QAKVKEVLVNVNKQN
+443 QAKVKTVLEQVNAGNSA
-458 NKLQNALKEGDK
+458 LQNALKEGNK
-470 SIVVNQDGTATITYK
+470 SIVVNSDGTATITYK

-496 LVYKLPSLADTTTI
+496 LVYKLPSLADATTI

-520 AKKLEQAEVEEV
+520 AKKLEPDEV
-532 KKQIFAKNPDLKNK
+532 KKVKEQIFAKNPNLKDK

-557 DEGGNATFVFNDDSE
+557 EEGGNATFVFNDDSE

-590 GKQTYTEGSYTYQI
+590 GMKPHTEGNYTYLL

-610 DMNNISDDNV
+610 DMNQINDNNV
-620 IDAARRFVYDNYE
+620 IDAARRFVYDNYD
-633 WAGKDPDFAK
+633 WTGKDSDFAK
-643 EKEKI
+643 EKEKP
-648 FLKQAIGTVCSGG
+648 FLKVEGGKTNSGG
-661 ASLKSSDIKQKY
+661 FPLMQKDNGGIALRHRSASMHIYD
-673 NCNINLIGHVSSLY
+673 GTF
-687 IGQGSFGDAANGVG
+687 GSEGVVR
-701 NIKGGADHCL
+701 IKGGKNHRI
-711 EIRGHKP
+711 EIHGPDK
-718 GSYSYDELLFS
+718 YSDDALYFY
-729 IPKDR
+729 IPKDE

-821 LENLDPT
+821 LENLDPA

-871 QQKDDAK
+871 KQKEEAK
-878 KAIESMGDLPEAAKK
+878 KAIEGMGDLPEADKK

-957 KQKVKDATDTDGIN
+957 KQKIKDAADTAGIDN
-971 NAVKE
+971 VIKE

-989 DKKMKAQDDINNLQN
+989 DKKMKAQDEVNNLQN
-1004 LTPEEKKELNKKI
+1004 LTPEEKKEFNKKI
-1017 GAATSEDDINN
+1017 GAATSEDEIKN
-1028 AVNEAKQKD
+1028 AVKEAKEKD
-1037 KQKETEEQKKR
+1037 KQKEEEEKQKRK
-1048 EQAAKDNLQAEREQ
+1048 QAAQDNLQSEREQ

-1069 LDGLDQTAKAKY
+1069 LDGLDQTAKDKY
-1081 IGQIEAAGDS
+1081 IAQIDAAGDS

-1110 KAEIAKMNNLSEQER
+1110 KAEIAQMNNLSEQEKK
-1125 QEADSKID
+1125 EADTKID

-1151 DDIKSALDEIEQLQY
+1151 DDIKAALDEIEKLQH
-1166 LNNKQ
+1166 LNKKQ
-1171 KAKAKNLVQGSASKE
+1171 KEKAKNLVQGSASKE

-1314 NFEAALNEAQAA
+1314 NFEAALNAAQAA

-1539 QEKNPNGKIKS
+1539 KEKNPNGKIKS

-1584 AEKATLKAPTNK
+1584 AEKAVLKAPTNK
-1596 VKVDDMTKI
+1596 VKVNDMTAI
-1605 SATEK
+1605 SDSEK
-1610 TAIEAAVK
+1610 TEIENAVK
-1618 VANPDTAEFKIKKVE
+1618 TANPDTAEVKIKTVE
-1633 VDQAENKVKV
+1633 VNQAENKVKV
-1643 TYQDDSVSEMALSD
+1643 TYQDDSVAEMALSD
-1657 VALQKTKAEK
+1657 AALQKTKAEK

-1694 KIKDAVFEANKEK
+1694 KIKEAVFEANKEK
-1707 DGVTA
+1707 DGVTD

-1839 AKPENKIPVY
+1839 DKPENKIPVY

-1872 KHIAKVEIEPTT
+1872 KHIAKVEIDPTT

-1965 VTITFRDKS
+1965 VTITFSDKS

>member
-15 RQAAFKKAVA
+15 RQAAFKKAMA
-25 MVLSTLLIGGMVTPY
+25 MVLSTLLISGMVTPY

-271 LQPDEITK
+271 LQQDEMTK

-295 LKDGQNSI
+295 LRDGQNSI

-337 RVRLRDTAD
+337 RVRLRDAAD

-384 DDITVDK
+384 DNITVDK

-430 TGVKNPGQLTTQE
+430 TGVKNPGQLTTEE

-458 NKLQNALKEGDK
+458 SKLQNALKDGDN
-470 SIVVNQDGTATITYK
+470 SIVVNKDGTATITYK

-557 DEGGNATFVFNDDSE
+557 DEGGNATFVFKDDSE

-590 GKQTYTEGSYTYQI
+590 GMQQYTDGKYTYLL

-610 DMNNISDDNV
+610 DMNQITDDNV
-620 IDAARRFVYDNYE
+620 IDAARRFVYDNYD
-633 WAGKDPDFAK
+633 WTGKEPDFAK
-643 EKEKI
+643 EKEKP
-648 FLKQAIGTVCSGG
+648 FLKVKGGKTNSGG
-661 ASLKSSDIKQKY
+661 FPLMQKDNGGIALRHRSASMHIYD
-673 NCNINLIGHVSSLY
+673 GTF
-687 IGQGSFGDAANGVG
+687 GSEGVVR
-701 NIKGGADHCL
+701 IKGGQNHCI
-711 EIRGHKP
+711 EIHGP
-718 GSYSYDELLFS
+718 GKYSDDALYFS
-729 IPKDR
+729 IPKDK
-734 LFYADGAAF
+734 LFYADAAAF
-743 NPDESKKDADAII
+743 NPDEGKKDADAII

-821 LENLDPT
+821 LENLDPA

-835 KIKNGTD
+835 KIQNGAD

-871 QQKDDAK
+871 KQKEEAK
-878 KAIESMGDLPEAAKK
+878 KAIEGMGDLPEDAKK

-901 GGDEKAIQKVVNEA
+901 GSDENAIQKAVNDA

-1017 GAATSEDDINN
+1017 GAGTSEDDINN

-1110 KAEIAKMNNLSEQER
+1110 KAEIAQMNNLSEQEKK
-1125 QEADSKID
+1125 EADTKID

-1151 DDIKSALDEIEQLQY
+1151 DDIKAALDEIEKLQH

-1198 DNSMQRLDGV
+1198 DSSMQRLDGV

-1218 DADIVTAE
+1218 DAAIANDPAKV
-1226 GLQAKKDLLEKLK
+1226 QAKKDLLEKLK

-1247 DKGTEKEKADVER
+1247 DQGTEKEKADVER

-1287 SEINKSTDIKNKT
+1287 AEIDKSTEIKDKT

-1360 LQEIDAATQDQTK
+1360 LQEIDAANKDQMK

-1380 TTVKTALDTA
+1380 AAVKTALDTA
-1390 LQQAKDAVAKHDND
+1390 LQQAQAAVAKHDND
-1404 AIELNQL
+1404 AIELDKL
-1411 PSQSDIN
+1411 PSQSEIN
-1418 ALTKKLVEARA
+1418 ALTEKLVKARA
-1429 ALHGITLPDPK
+1429 ALHGIALPDPK
-1440 IKVDNKDEISDTEKA
+1440 IKVDNKDEISETEKA
-1455 AIIAKLKEA
+1455 EIIDKLKKD

-1486 SDGTAAKEKN
+1486 NDGTTAKEKN

-1569 NSPFKLSDLADEKTM
+1569 NSPFKLSELADEKTM
-1584 AEKATLKAPTNK
+1584 AEKAALKAPTNK
-1596 VKVDDMTKI
+1596 VKVNDMTAI
-1605 SATEK
+1605 SDSEK
-1610 TAIEAAVK
+1610 TEIENAVK
-1618 VANPDTAEFKIKKVE
+1618 TANPDTAEVKIKTVE
-1633 VDQAENKVKV
+1633 VNQAENKVKV
-1643 TYQDDSVSEMALSD
+1643 TYQDDSVAEMALSD

-1781 IIDAVYEANK
+1781 IKDAVYEANK
-1791 QDTKV
+1791 QDNKV
-1796 QKDNITVDKDGGTV
+1796 QKDNITVDKAEGTV

-1839 AKPENKIPVY
+1839 DKPENKIPVY

-1929 DSRISDHDVERVQK
+1929 DSRISDHDVERVKK

-1965 VTITFRDKS
+1965 VTITFSDKS

>member
-15 RQAAFKKAVA
+15 RQAAFKKAMA
-25 MVLSTLLIGGMVTPY
+25 MVLSTLLISGMVTPY

-130 FIKDGARVG
+130 FIKDGSRVG

-271 LQPDEITK
+271 LQADEMTK

-337 RVRLRDTAD
+337 RVRLRDAAD

-384 DDITVDK
+384 DNITVDK

-430 TGVKNPGQLTTQE
+430 TGVKNPGQLTPDE

-458 NKLQNALKEGDK
+458 SKLQNALKDGDN
-470 SIVVNQDGTATITYK
+470 SIVVNKDGTATITYK

-520 AKKLEQAEVEEV
+520 AKKLDPAEVEEV

-610 DMNNISDDNV
+610 DMNNISNELLS
-620 IDAARRFVYDNYE
+620 DAARRFVYDNYE
-633 WAGKDPDFAK
+633 WMGKDNSDYSK
-643 EKEKI
+643 EKAKKFLNEGGGKI
-648 FLKQAIGTVCSGG
+648 ASKAIFYLTEQKSEGKVKLIPHI
-661 ASLKSSDIKQKY
+661 ASL
-673 NCNINLIGHVSSLY
+673 G
-687 IGQGSFGDAANGVG
+687 
-701 NIKGGADHCL
+701 IKGPGFQDRGVSYISQGVKYGSL
-711 EIRGHKP
+711 EIHGDK
-718 GSYSYDELLFS
+718 GTYEGESALLFTLT
-729 IPKDR
+729 KDK

-764 SEDDANKIKKD
+764 SEDDANKIKKE
-775 LQDKGN
+775 LEDKGGS
-781 NLTQDDINKALD
+781 LTQDDINKALD
-793 EANKKAEEGKKKQD
+793 KANQKAEEGKKKQD
-807 NAKAKDEAQKELDK
+807 NDKAKEEAQKELEK

-871 QQKDDAK
+871 KQKEEAK
-878 KAIESMGDLPEAAKK
+878 KAIEGMGDLPEDAKK

-901 GGDEKAIQKVVNEA
+901 GSDENAIQKAVNDA

-957 KQKVKDATDTDGIN
+957 KQKIKDAADTAGIDN
-971 NAVKE
+971 VIKE

-989 DKKMKAQDDINNLQN
+989 DKKMKAQDEVNNLQN
-1004 LTPEEKKELNKKI
+1004 LTPEEKKEFNKKI
-1017 GAATSEDDINN
+1017 GAATSEDEIKN
-1028 AVNEAKQKD
+1028 AVKEAKEKD
-1037 KQKETEEQKKR
+1037 KQKEEEEKQKRK
-1048 EQAAKDNLQAEREQ
+1048 QAAQDNLQAEREQ

-1069 LDGLDQTAKAKY
+1069 LDGLDQTAKDKY
-1081 IGQIEAAGDS
+1081 IGQIDAAGDS

-1110 KAEIAKMNNLSEQER
+1110 KAEIAKMNNLSEQEKK
-1125 QEADSKID
+1125 EADTKID

-1140 VESILNEYRLK
+1140 IESILNEYRLK
-1151 DDIKSALDEIEQLQY
+1151 DDIKAALDEIDKLQH
-1166 LNNKQ
+1166 LNKKQ
-1171 KAKAKNLVQGSASKE
+1171 KEKAKNLVQGSASKE

-1218 DADIVTAE
+1218 DAAIANDPAKV
-1226 GLQAKKDLLEKLK
+1226 QAKKDLLEKLK

-1287 SEINKSTDIKNKT
+1287 AEIDKSTEIKDKT
-1300 GDPTYPEASAKLKK
+1300 DDSTYPEASAKLKK
-1314 NFEAALNEAQAA
+1314 NFEAALNAAQAA
-1326 MTDPS
+1326 MTDQS
-1331 IKDQSKIDQ
+1331 ITEQGKIDQ
-1340 LAEKLKNARMAL
+1340 LTENLKNARKAL
-1352 DGAIWDKL
+1352 DGAMWVKL
-1360 LQEIDAATQDQTK
+1360 LQEIDEANKDQMK

-1380 TTVKTALDTA
+1380 AAVKTALDTA
-1390 LQQAKDAVAKHDND
+1390 LQQAQAAVAKHDND
-1404 AIELNQL
+1404 AIELDKL
-1411 PSQSDIN
+1411 PSQSEIN
-1418 ALTKKLVEARA
+1418 DLTEKLVKARA
-1429 ALHGITLPDPK
+1429 ALHGIALPDPK
-1440 IKVDNKDEISDTEKA
+1440 IKVDNKDEISETEKA
-1455 AIIAKLKEA
+1455 EIIDKLKKD

-1486 SDGTAAKEKN
+1486 NDGTTAKEKN

-1569 NSPFKLSDLADEKTM
+1569 NSPFKLSELADEKTM
-1584 AEKATLKAPTNK
+1584 AEKAALKAPTNK
-1596 VKVDDMTKI
+1596 VKVNDMTAI
-1605 SATEK
+1605 SDSEK
-1610 TAIEAAVK
+1610 TEIENAVK
-1618 VANPDTAEFKIKKVE
+1618 TANPDTAEVKIKTVE
-1633 VDQAENKVKV
+1633 VNQAENKVKV
-1643 TYQDDSVSEMALSD
+1643 TYQDDSVAEMALSD
-1657 VALQKTKAEK
+1657 AALQKTKAEK

-1707 DGVTA
+1707 DGVTD

-1781 IIDAVYEANK
+1781 IKDAVYEANK
-1791 QDTKV
+1791 QDNKV
-1796 QKDNITVDKDGGTV
+1796 QKDNITVDKAEGTV

-1839 AKPENKIPVY
+1839 DKPENKIPVY

-1965 VTITFRDKS
+1965 VTITFSDKS

>member
-1 MKKKITDSNLLSKQ
+1 MLSKQ
-15 RQAAFKKAVA
+15 RQAAFKKAMA
-25 MVLSTLLIGGMVTPY
+25 MVLSTLLISGMVTPY

-130 FIKDGARVG
+130 FIKDGSRVG

-271 LQPDEITK
+271 LQADEMTK

-337 RVRLRDTAD
+337 RVRLRDAAD

-384 DDITVDK
+384 DNITVDK

-430 TGVKNPGQLTTQE
+430 TGVKNPGQLTPDE

-458 NKLQNALKEGDK
+458 SKLQNALKDGDN
-470 SIVVNQDGTATITYK
+470 SIVVNKDGTATITYK

-520 AKKLEQAEVEEV
+520 AKKLDPAEVEEV

-610 DMNNISDDNV
+610 DMNNISNELLS
-620 IDAARRFVYDNYE
+620 DAARRFVYDNYE
-633 WAGKDPDFAK
+633 WMGKDNSDYSK
-643 EKEKI
+643 EKAKKFLNEGGGKI
-648 FLKQAIGTVCSGG
+648 ASKAIFYLTEQKSEGKVKLIPHI
-661 ASLKSSDIKQKY
+661 ASL
-673 NCNINLIGHVSSLY
+673 G
-687 IGQGSFGDAANGVG
+687 
-701 NIKGGADHCL
+701 IKGPGFQDRGVSYISQGVKYGSL
-711 EIRGHKP
+711 EIHGDK
-718 GSYSYDELLFS
+718 GTYEGESALLFTLT
-729 IPKDR
+729 KDK

-764 SEDDANKIKKD
+764 SEDDANKIKKE
-775 LQDKGN
+775 LEDKGGS
-781 NLTQDDINKALD
+781 LTQDDINKALD
-793 EANKKAEEGKKKQD
+793 KANQKAEEGKKKQD
-807 NAKAKDEAQKELDK
+807 NDKAKEEAQKELEK

-871 QQKDDAK
+871 KQKEEAK
-878 KAIESMGDLPEAAKK
+878 KAIEGMGDLPEDAKK

-901 GGDEKAIQKVVNEA
+901 GSDENAIQKAVNDA

-957 KQKVKDATDTDGIN
+957 KQKIKDAADTAGIDN
-971 NAVKE
+971 VIKE

-989 DKKMKAQDDINNLQN
+989 DKKMKAQDEVNNLQN
-1004 LTPEEKKELNKKI
+1004 LTPEEKKEFNKKI
-1017 GAATSEDDINN
+1017 GAATSEDEIKN
-1028 AVNEAKQKD
+1028 AVKEAKEKD
-1037 KQKETEEQKKR
+1037 KQKEEEEKQKRK
-1048 EQAAKDNLQAEREQ
+1048 QAAQDNLQSEREQ

-1069 LDGLDQTAKAKY
+1069 LDGLDQTAKDKY
-1081 IGQIEAAGDS
+1081 IAQIDAAGDS

-1110 KAEIAKMNNLSEQER
+1110 KAEIAQMNNLSEQER

-1151 DDIKSALDEIEQLQY
+1151 DDIKAALDEIEQLQY

-1198 DNSMQRLDGV
+1198 DSSMQRLDGV

-1218 DADIVTAE
+1218 DAAIANDPAKV
-1226 GLQAKKDLLEKLK
+1226 QAKKDLQQKLK
-1239 EAQELLDK
+1239 EAQDLLDK
-1247 DKGTEKEKADVER
+1247 DQGTEQEKADVER
-1260 LIKEIEDLAKKFIPG
+1260 LIKEIEELAKKLIPD

-1287 SEINKSTDIKNKT
+1287 AEIDKSTEIKDKT
-1300 GDPTYPEASAKLKK
+1300 DDSTYPEASAKLKK
-1314 NFEAALNEAQAA
+1314 NFEAALNAAQAA
-1326 MTDPS
+1326 MTDQS
-1331 IKDQSKIDQ
+1331 ITEQSKIDQ
-1340 LAEKLKNARMAL
+1340 LTENLKNARKAL
-1352 DGAIWDKL
+1352 DGAMWDKL
-1360 LQEIDAATQDQTK
+1360 LHEIDEANKDQMK

-1380 TTVKTALDTA
+1380 AAVKTALDTA
-1390 LQQAKDAVAKHDND
+1390 LQQAQAAVAKHDND
-1404 AIELNQL
+1404 AIELDKL
-1411 PSQSDIN
+1411 PSQSEIN
-1418 ALTKKLVEARA
+1418 DLTEKLVKARA
-1429 ALHGITLPDPK
+1429 ALHGIALPDPK
-1440 IKVDNKDEISDTEKA
+1440 IKVDNKDEISETEKA
-1455 AIIAKLKEA
+1455 EIIDKLKKD

-1486 SDGTAAKEKN
+1486 NDGTTAKEKN

-1569 NSPFKLSDLADEKTM
+1569 NSPFKLSELADEKTM
-1584 AEKATLKAPTNK
+1584 AEKAALKAPTNK
-1596 VKVDDMTKI
+1596 VKVNDMTAI
-1605 SATEK
+1605 SDSEK
-1610 TAIEAAVK
+1610 TEIENAVK
-1618 VANPDTAEFKIKKVE
+1618 TANPDTAEVKIKTVE
-1633 VDQAENKVKV
+1633 VNQAENKVKV
-1643 TYQDDSVSEMALSD
+1643 TYQDDSVAEMALSD
-1657 VALQKTKAEK
+1657 AALQKTKAEK

-1707 DGVTA
+1707 DGVTD

-1781 IIDAVYEANK
+1781 IKDAVYEANK
-1791 QDTKV
+1791 QDNKV
-1796 QKDNITVDKDGGTV
+1796 QKDNITVDKAEGTV

-1839 AKPENKIPVY
+1839 DKPENKIPVY

-1965 VTITFRDKS
+1965 VTITFSDKS

>member
-15 RQAAFKKAVA
+15 RQATFKKAVA

-130 FIKDGARVG
+130 FIKDGSRVG

-271 LQPDEITK
+271 LQQDEMTK

-337 RVRLRDTAD
+337 RVRLRDAAD

-430 TGVKNPGQLTTQE
+430 TGVKNPGQLTPDE

-458 NKLQNALKEGDK
+458 SKLQNALKDGDN
-470 SIVVNQDGTATITYK
+470 SIVVNKDGTATITYK

-520 AKKLEQAEVEEV
+520 AKKLEPAEVEEV

-610 DMNNISDDNV
+610 DMNNISNELLS
-620 IDAARRFVYDNYE
+620 DAARRFVYDNYE
-633 WAGKDPDFAK
+633 WMGKDNSDYSK
-643 EKEKI
+643 EKAKKFLNEGGGKI
-648 FLKQAIGTVCSGG
+648 ASKAIFYLTEQKSEGKVKLIPHI
-661 ASLKSSDIKQKY
+661 ASL
-673 NCNINLIGHVSSLY
+673 G
-687 IGQGSFGDAANGVG
+687 
-701 NIKGGADHCL
+701 IKGPGFQDRGVSYISQGVKYGSL
-711 EIRGHKP
+711 EIHGDK
-718 GSYSYDELLFS
+718 GTYEGESALLFTLT
-729 IPKDR
+729 KDK

-793 EANKKAEEGKKKQD
+793 EANKKAEEGKKEQD

-835 KIKNGTD
+835 KIKNGAD

-871 QQKDDAK
+871 KQKEEAK
-878 KAIESMGDLPEAAKK
+878 KAIEGMGDLPEDAKK

-901 GGDEKAIQKVVNEA
+901 GGDENAIQKAVNDA

-957 KQKVKDATDTDGIN
+957 KQKIKDAADTAGIDN
-971 NAVKE
+971 VIKE

-989 DKKMKAQDDINNLQN
+989 DKKMKAQDEVNNLQN
-1004 LTPEEKKELNKKI
+1004 LTPEEKKEFNKKI
-1017 GAATSEDDINN
+1017 GAGTSEDDINN
-1028 AVNEAKQKD
+1028 AVNEAKEKD
-1037 KQKETEEQKKR
+1037 KQKEEEEKQKRK
-1048 EQAAKDNLQAEREQ
+1048 QAAQDNLQSEREQ

-1069 LDGLDQTAKAKY
+1069 LDGLDQTAKDKY
-1081 IGQIEAAGDS
+1081 IGQIDAAGDS

-1110 KAEIAKMNNLSEQER
+1110 KAEIAQMNNLSEQER

-1151 DDIKSALDEIEQLQY
+1151 DGIKSALDEIEQLQY

-1198 DNSMQRLDGV
+1198 DSSMQRLDGV

-1287 SEINKSTDIKNKT
+1287 AEIDKSTEIKDKT
-1300 GDPTYPEASAKLKK
+1300 DDSTYPEASAKLKK
-1314 NFEAALNEAQAA
+1314 NFEAALNAAQAA
-1326 MTDPS
+1326 MTDQS
-1331 IKDQSKIDQ
+1331 ITEQGKIDQ
-1340 LAEKLKNARMAL
+1340 LTENLKNARKAL
-1352 DGAIWDKL
+1352 DGAMWVKL
-1360 LQEIDAATQDQTK
+1360 LQEIDEANKDQMK

-1380 TTVKTALDTA
+1380 AAVKTALDTA
-1390 LQQAKDAVAKHDND
+1390 LQQAQAAVAKHDND
-1404 AIELNQL
+1404 AIELDKL
-1411 PSQSDIN
+1411 PSQSEIN
-1418 ALTKKLVEARA
+1418 DLTEKLVKARA
-1429 ALHGITLPDPK
+1429 ALHGIALPDPK
-1440 IKVDNKDEISDTEKA
+1440 IKVDNKDEISETEKA
-1455 AIIAKLKEA
+1455 EIIDKLKKD

-1486 SDGTAAKEKN
+1486 NDGTTAKEKN

-1531 KAEILAKL
+1531 KTEILAKL

-1569 NSPFKLSDLADEKTM
+1569 NSPFKLSELADEKTM
-1584 AEKATLKAPTNK
+1584 AEKAALKAPTNK
-1596 VKVDDMTKI
+1596 VKVNDMTAI
-1605 SATEK
+1605 SDSEK
-1610 TAIEAAVK
+1610 TEIENAVK
-1618 VANPDTAEFKIKKVE
+1618 TANPDTAEVKIKTVE
-1633 VDQAENKVKV
+1633 VNQAENKVKV
-1643 TYQDDSVSEMALSD
+1643 TYQDDSVAEMALSD
-1657 VALQKTKAEK
+1657 AALQKTKAEK

-1707 DGVTA
+1707 DGVTD

-1781 IIDAVYEANK
+1781 IKDAVYEANK
-1791 QDTKV
+1791 QDNKV
-1796 QKDNITVDKDGGTV
+1796 QKDNITVDKAEGTV

-1839 AKPENKIPVY
+1839 DKPENKIPVY

-1965 VTITFRDKS
+1965 VTITFSDKS

>member
-15 RQAAFKKAVA
+15 RQAAFKKAMA
-25 MVLSTLLIGGMVTPY
+25 MVLSTLLISGMVTPY

-117 TIPENL
+117 TIPDNL
-123 ESVQRLE
+123 ENVQRLE
-130 FIKDGARVG
+130 FIKNDSRVG
-139 FFDAQ
+139 FFDAE

-167 MTGNSDTSYNN
+167 MTGNSDASYNN
-178 SGNTLATLGEFKQ
+178 SGNTLATLNEFKQ
-191 NTTTLFMDW
+191 KTTTLFMDW
-200 EGRGSVKTNFVII
+200 EGRGNTKTTFVII

-271 LQPDEITK
+271 LQQDEMTK

-303 KVNADGSATITYKDD
+303 KVNANGSATITYKDD

-337 RVRLRDTAD
+337 RVRLRDAAD

-359 QAAVKKAVWEANKED
+359 QAAVKKAVWEANKKD

-430 TGVKNPGQLTTQE
+430 TGVKNPGQLTSDE

-458 NKLQNALKEGDK
+458 SKLQNALKEGDK

-557 DEGGNATFVFNDDSE
+557 DEGGNATFVFKDDSE

-590 GKQTYTEGSYTYQI
+590 GMKPHTKGNYTYLL

-610 DMNNISDDNV
+610 DMDKINDANV
-620 IDAARRFVYDNYE
+620 IDAARRFIYDNYD
-633 WAGKDPDFAK
+633 WTGKDSDFAK
-643 EKEKI
+643 EKVKP
-648 FLKQAIGTVCSGG
+648 FLNVKIGTTCDNGG
-661 ASLKSSDIKQKY
+661 ASLEKS
-673 NCNINLIGHVSSLY
+673 NCNVELRGRHSSLY
-687 IGQGSFGDAANGVG
+687 IGQGSFGDSANGVHK
-701 NIKGGADHCL
+701 IIGGTDHSI
-711 EIRGHKP
+711 EIRGKI
-718 GSYSYDELLFS
+718 GNNYDALFFS
-729 IPKDR
+729 ISKDE

-743 NPDESKKDADAII
+743 NPDEGKKDAGAII

-764 SEDDANKIKKD
+764 SEDDANKIKKE
-775 LQDKGN
+775 LEDKGGS
-781 NLTQDDINKALD
+781 LTQDDINKALD
-793 EANKKAEEGKKKQD
+793 KANQKAEEGKKKQD
-807 NAKAKDEAQKELDK
+807 NDKAKEEAQKELEK

-847 EELDKAKQQDAKDKE
+847 AELDKAKQQDAKDKE

-871 QQKDDAK
+871 KQKEEAK
-878 KAIESMGDLPEAAKK
+878 KAIEGMGDLPEDAKK

-901 GGDEKAIQKVVNEA
+901 GSDENAIQKAVNDA

-957 KQKVKDATDTDGIN
+957 KQKIKDAADTAGIDN
-971 NAVKE
+971 VIKE

-989 DKKMKAQDDINNLQN
+989 DKKMKAQDEVNNLQN
-1004 LTPEEKKELNKKI
+1004 LTPEEKKEFNKKI
-1017 GAATSEDDINN
+1017 GAATSEDEIKN
-1028 AVNEAKQKD
+1028 AVKEAKEKD
-1037 KQKETEEQKKR
+1037 KQKEEEEKQKRK
-1048 EQAAKDNLQAEREQ
+1048 QAAQDNLQSEREQ

-1069 LDGLDQTAKAKY
+1069 LDGLDQTAKDKY
-1081 IGQIEAAGDS
+1081 IAQIDAAGDS

-1110 KAEIAKMNNLSEQER
+1110 KAEIAQMNNLSEQEKK
-1125 QEADSKID
+1125 EADTKID

-1151 DDIKSALDEIEQLQY
+1151 DDIKAALDEIEQLQY

-1198 DNSMQRLDGV
+1198 DSSMQRLDGV

-1218 DADIVTAE
+1218 DAAIANDPAKV
-1226 GLQAKKDLLEKLK
+1226 QAKKDLQQKLK
-1239 EAQELLDK
+1239 EAQDLLDK
-1247 DKGTEKEKADVER
+1247 DQGTEQEKADVER
-1260 LIKEIEDLAKKFIPG
+1260 LIKEIEELAKKLIPD

-1287 SEINKSTDIKNKT
+1287 AEIDKSTEIKDKT
-1300 GDPTYPEASAKLKK
+1300 DDSTYPEASAKLKK
-1314 NFEAALNEAQAA
+1314 NFEAALNAAQAA
-1326 MTDPS
+1326 MTDQS
-1331 IKDQSKIDQ
+1331 ITEQGKIDQ
-1340 LAEKLKNARMAL
+1340 LTENLKNARKAL
-1352 DGAIWDKL
+1352 DGAMWVKL
-1360 LQEIDAATQDQTK
+1360 LQEIDEANKDQMK

-1380 TTVKTALDTA
+1380 AAVKTALDTA
-1390 LQQAKDAVAKHDND
+1390 LQQAQAAVAKHDND
-1404 AIELNQL
+1404 AIELDKL
-1411 PSQSDIN
+1411 PSQSEIN
-1418 ALTKKLVEARA
+1418 DLTEKLVKARA
-1429 ALHGITLPDPK
+1429 ALHGIALPDPK
-1440 IKVDNKDEISDTEKA
+1440 IKVDNKDEISETEKA
-1455 AIIAKLKEA
+1455 EIIDKLKKD

-1643 TYQDDSVSEMALSD
+1643 TYQDDSVAEMALSD

-1707 DGVTA
+1707 DGVTD

-1781 IIDAVYEANK
+1781 IKDAVYEANK
-1791 QDTKV
+1791 QDNKV
-1796 QKDNITVDKDGGTV
+1796 QKDNITVDKAEGTV

-1839 AKPENKIPVY
+1839 DKPENKIPVY

-1929 DSRISDHDVERVQK
+1929 DSRISDHDVERVKK

>member
-15 RQAAFKKAVA
+15 RQAAFKKAMA
-25 MVLSTLLIGGMVTPY
+25 MVLSTLLISGMVTPY

-271 LQPDEITK
+271 LQQDEMTK

-337 RVRLRDTAD
+337 RVRLRDAAD

-359 QAAVKKAVWEANKED
+359 QAAVKKAVWGANKED

-458 NKLQNALKEGDK
+458 SKLQNALKEGDK

-610 DMNNISDDNV
+610 DMNNISNELLS
-620 IDAARRFVYDNYE
+620 DAARRFVYDNYE
-633 WAGKDPDFAK
+633 WMGKDNSDYSK
-643 EKEKI
+643 EKAKKFLNEGGGKI
-648 FLKQAIGTVCSGG
+648 ASKAIFYLTEQKSEGKVKLIPHI
-661 ASLKSSDIKQKY
+661 ASL
-673 NCNINLIGHVSSLY
+673 G
-687 IGQGSFGDAANGVG
+687 
-701 NIKGGADHCL
+701 IKGPGFQDRGVSYISQGVKYGSL
-711 EIRGHKP
+711 EIHGDK
-718 GSYSYDELLFS
+718 GTYEGESALLFTLT
-729 IPKDR
+729 KDK

-764 SEDDANKIKKD
+764 SEDDANKIKKE
-775 LQDKGN
+775 LEDKGGS
-781 NLTQDDINKALD
+781 LTQDDINKALD
-793 EANKKAEEGKKKQD
+793 KANQKAEEGKKKQD
-807 NAKAKDEAQKELDK
+807 NDKAKEEAQKELEK

-871 QQKDDAK
+871 KQKEEAK
-878 KAIESMGDLPEAAKK
+878 KAIEGMGDLPEDAKK

-901 GGDEKAIQKVVNEA
+901 GSDENAIQKAVNDA

-957 KQKVKDATDTDGIN
+957 KQKIKDAADTAGIDN
-971 NAVKE
+971 VIKE

-989 DKKMKAQDDINNLQN
+989 DKKMKAQDEVNNLQN
-1004 LTPEEKKELNKKI
+1004 LTPEEKKEFNKKI
-1017 GAATSEDDINN
+1017 GAATSEDEIKN
-1028 AVNEAKQKD
+1028 AVKEAKEKD
-1037 KQKETEEQKKR
+1037 KQKEEEEKQKRK
-1048 EQAAKDNLQAEREQ
+1048 QAAQDNLQSEREQ

-1081 IGQIEAAGDS
+1081 TGQIDAAGDS

-1110 KAEIAKMNNLSEQER
+1110 KAEIAKMNNLSEQEKK
-1125 QEADSKID
+1125 EADTKID

-1140 VESILNEYRLK
+1140 IESILNEYRLK
-1151 DDIKSALDEIEQLQY
+1151 DDIKAALDEIDKLQH
-1166 LNNKQ
+1166 LNKKQ
-1171 KAKAKNLVQGSASKE
+1171 KEKAKNLVQGSASKE

-1287 SEINKSTDIKNKT
+1287 AEIDKSTEIKDKT
-1300 GDPTYPEASAKLKK
+1300 DDSTYPEASAKLKK
-1314 NFEAALNEAQAA
+1314 NFEAALNAAQAA
-1326 MTDPS
+1326 MTDQS
-1331 IKDQSKIDQ
+1331 ITEQGKIDQ
-1340 LAEKLKNARMAL
+1340 LTENLKNARKAL
-1352 DGAIWDKL
+1352 DGAMWVKL
-1360 LQEIDAATQDQTK
+1360 LQEIDEANKDQMK

-1380 TTVKTALDTA
+1380 AAVKTALDTA
-1390 LQQAKDAVAKHDND
+1390 LQQAQAAVAKHDND
-1404 AIELNQL
+1404 AIELDKL
-1411 PSQSDIN
+1411 PSQSEIN
-1418 ALTKKLVEARA
+1418 ALTEKLVKARA
-1429 ALHGITLPDPK
+1429 ALHGIALPDPK
-1440 IKVDNKDEISDTEKA
+1440 IKVDNKDEISETEKA
-1455 AIIAKLKEA
+1455 EIIDKLKKD

-1486 SDGTAAKEKN
+1486 NDGTTAKEKN

-1584 AEKATLKAPTNK
+1584 AEKAVLKAPTNK
-1596 VKVDDMTKI
+1596 VKVNDMTAI
-1605 SATEK
+1605 SADEK
-1610 TAIEAAVK
+1610 TAIEDAVK
-1618 VANPDTAEFKIKKVE
+1618 AANPDTAEVKINKVE
-1633 VDQAENKVKV
+1633 VKQAENKVKV
-1643 TYQDDSVSEMALSD
+1643 TYEDNSVAEMNLSD
-1657 VALQKTKAEK
+1657 AAVQKTKAEK

-1694 KIKDAVFEANKEK
+1694 KIKDAVFEANKDK
-1707 DGVTA
+1707 DGVTD

-1781 IIDAVYEANK
+1781 IKDAVYEANK
-1791 QDTKV
+1791 QDNKV
-1796 QKDNITVDKDGGTV
+1796 QKDNITVDKAEGTV

-1839 AKPENKIPVY
+1839 DKPENKIPVY

-1918 IVPNPKVLVDD
+1918 VVPNPKVLVDD

-1965 VTITFRDKS
+1965 VTITFSDKS

>member
-60 ANKHSFETTNEY
+60 ANKHSFEKTNEY
-72 MDITYRVGT
+72 MDVTYRVGT

-167 MTGNSDTSYNN
+167 MTGNSDASYNN

-200 EGRGSVKTNFVII
+200 EGRGSTKTNFVII

-253 EGYKPALPELTEV
+253 EGYKPTLPELTEV

-271 LQPDEITK
+271 LQQDEMTK

-323 PANSLVKRYIPYSE
+323 PAVSLVKRYIPYSE
-337 RVRLRDTAD
+337 RVRLRDADD

-359 QAAVKKAVWEANKED
+359 KTAVKKAVWEANKED

-402 STADIPAAMLVYKKA
+402 STSDIPAAMLVYKKA

-430 TGVKNPGQLTTQE
+430 TGVKNPGQLTPDE

-458 NKLQNALKEGDK
+458 SKLQNALKDGDN
-470 SIVVNQDGTATITYK
+470 SIVVNKDGTATITYK

-520 AKKLEQAEVEEV
+520 AKKLEPAEVEEV

-590 GKQTYTEGSYTYQI
+590 GKQPYTKGIYVCEV

-610 DMNNISDDNV
+610 DMNNINDNNV

-633 WAGKDPDFAK
+633 WTGKDKDFAK
-643 EKEKI
+643 EKEKV
-648 FLKQAIGTVCSGG
+648 FLKVKIGTACSGG
-661 ASLKSSDIKQKY
+661 ANLEESK
-673 NCNINLIGHVSSLY
+673 CNVKLLGHHSSLY
-687 IGQGSFGDAANGVG
+687 IGQGTFGPSANGVHT
-701 NIKGGADHCL
+701 IKGGENNSL
-711 EIRGHKP
+711 EIHGQKP
-718 GSYSYDELLFS
+718 GGYNPDELLFS

-793 EANKKAEEGKKKQD
+793 EANKKAEEGKKEQD

-835 KIKNGTD
+835 KIKNGAD

-871 QQKDDAK
+871 KQKEEAK
-878 KAIESMGDLPEAAKK
+878 KAIEGMGDLPEDAKK

-901 GGDEKAIQKVVNEA
+901 GGDENAIQKAVNEA

-957 KQKVKDATDTDGIN
+957 KQQIQDATDTAGIN
-971 NAVKE
+971 NVVKE

-989 DKKMKAQDDINNLQN
+989 DKKMKAQDEVNNLQN
-1004 LTPEEKKELNKKI
+1004 LTPEEKKEFNKKI
-1017 GAATSEDDINN
+1017 GAATSEDEIKN
-1028 AVNEAKQKD
+1028 AVKEAKEKD
-1037 KQKETEEQKKR
+1037 KQKEEEEKQKRK
-1048 EQAAKDNLQAEREQ
+1048 QAAQDNLQSEREQ

-1069 LDGLDQTAKAKY
+1069 LDGLDQTAKDKY
-1081 IGQIEAAGDS
+1081 IAQIDAAGDS

-1110 KAEIAKMNNLSEQER
+1110 KAEIAKMNNLSEQEK
-1125 QEADSKID
+1125 QEADTKID

-1140 VESILNEYRLK
+1140 IESILNEYRLK
-1151 DDIKSALDEIEQLQY
+1151 DDIKAALDEIDKLQH
-1166 LNNKQ
+1166 LNKKQ
-1171 KAKAKNLVQGSASKE
+1171 KEKAKNLVQGSASKE

-1360 LQEIDAATQDQTK
+1360 LQEIDEATKDQTK

-1380 TTVKTALDTA
+1380 ATVKTALDTA
-1390 LQQAKDAVAKHDND
+1390 LQQAQAAAVKHDND
-1404 AIELNQL
+1404 AIELDKL
-1411 PSQSDIN
+1411 PSQSEIN
-1418 ALTKKLVEARA
+1418 DLTEKLVKARA
-1429 ALHGITLPDPK
+1429 ALHGIALPDPK
-1440 IKVDNKDEISDTEKA
+1440 IKVDNKDEISETEKA
-1455 AIIAKLKEA
+1455 EIIDKLKTA

-1486 SDGTAAKEKN
+1486 NDGTTAKEKN

-1569 NSPFKLSDLADEKTM
+1569 NSPFKLSDLTDEKTM
-1584 AEKATLKAPTNK
+1584 AEKAALKAPTNK
-1596 VKVDDMTKI
+1596 VKVNDMTAI
-1605 SATEK
+1605 SDSEK
-1610 TAIEAAVK
+1610 TEIENAVK
-1618 VANPDTAEFKIKKVE
+1618 TANPDTAEVKIKTVE
-1633 VDQAENKVKV
+1633 VNQAENKVKV
-1643 TYQDDSVSEMALSD
+1643 TYQDDSVAEMALSD
-1657 VALQKTKAEK
+1657 AALQKTKAEK

-1694 KIKDAVFEANKEK
+1694 KIKDAVFEANKDK
-1707 DGVTA
+1707 DGVTD

-1781 IIDAVYEANK
+1781 IKDAVYEANK

-1796 QKDNITVDKDGGTV
+1796 QKNNITVDKAEGTV

-1839 AKPENKIPVY
+1839 DKPENKIPVY

-1872 KHIAKVEIEPTT
+1872 KHIAKVEIDPTT
-1884 GKITVTYEDNSVND
+1884 GKITVTYEDDSVND

-1965 VTITFRDKS
+1965 VTITFSDKS

-2005 GNKLGKVSKTGE
+2005 VNKLGKVSKTGE

>member
-1 MKKKITDSNLLSKQ
+1 MYEEKTTDSNLLSKHG
-15 RQAAFKKAVA
+15 QATFKKAVA

-130 FIKDGARVG
+130 FIKDGSRVG

-271 LQPDEITK
+271 LQADEMTK
-279 VQKALFDK
+279 VQKVLFDK

-337 RVRLRDTAD
+337 RVRLRDAAD

-359 QAAVKKAVWEANKED
+359 QAAVKKAVWEANKKD

-430 TGVKNPGQLTTQE
+430 TGVKNPGQLTSDE

-458 NKLQNALKEGDK
+458 SKLQNALKEGDK

-557 DEGGNATFVFNDDSE
+557 DEGGNATFIFNDDSE

-590 GKQTYTEGSYTYQI
+590 GKQTYTDGAYTYQI

-610 DMNNISDDNV
+610 DMNNINDNNV
-620 IDAARRFVYDNYE
+620 IDAARRFIYDNYE

-643 EKEKI
+643 EKEEV
-648 FLKQAIGTVCSGG
+648 FLTVHIGKTCSGG
-661 ASLKSSDIKQKY
+661 AALEESK
-673 NCNINLIGHVSSLY
+673 CNVKLIGHHSSLY
-687 IGQGSFGDAANGVG
+687 IGQGNFGPSADGVHK
-701 NIKGGADHCL
+701 IIGGADHSI
-711 EIRGHKP
+711 EIHGQKPRG
-718 GSYSYDELLFS
+718 YSLDDFFFS
-729 IPKDR
+729 VPKDR

-807 NAKAKDEAQKELDK
+807 NDKAKDEAQKELEK
-821 LENLDPT
+821 LENLDPA

-835 KIKNGTD
+835 KIQNGAD
-842 PEKVR
+842 PAKVR

-871 QQKDDAK
+871 QQKEDAK

-957 KQKVKDATDTDGIN
+957 KQKIKDAADTAGIDN
-971 NAVKE
+971 VIKE

-989 DKKMKAQDDINNLQN
+989 DKKMKAQDEVNNLQN
-1004 LTPEEKKELNKKI
+1004 LTPEEKKEFNKKI
-1017 GAATSEDDINN
+1017 GAATSEDEIKN

-1110 KAEIAKMNNLSEQER
+1110 KAEIAQMNNLSEQER

-1300 GDPTYPEASAKLKK
+1300 GDSTYPEASAKLKK
-1314 NFEAALNEAQAA
+1314 NFEAALNAAQAA
-1326 MTDPS
+1326 MTDQS
-1331 IKDQSKIDQ
+1331 ITEQGKIDQ
-1340 LAEKLKNARMAL
+1340 LTENLKNARKAL
-1352 DGAIWDKL
+1352 DGAMWVKL
-1360 LQEIDAATQDQTK
+1360 LQEIDEANKDQMK

-1380 TTVKTALDTA
+1380 AAVKTALDTA
-1390 LQQAKDAVAKHDND
+1390 LQQAQAAVAKHDND
-1404 AIELNQL
+1404 AIELDKL
-1411 PSQSDIN
+1411 PSQSEIN
-1418 ALTKKLVEARA
+1418 DLTEKLVKARA
-1429 ALHGITLPDPK
+1429 ALHGIALPDPK
-1440 IKVDNKDEISDTEKA
+1440 IKVDNKDEISETEKA
-1455 AIIAKLKEA
+1455 EIIDKLKKD

-1486 SDGTAAKEKN
+1486 NDGTTAKEKN

-1569 NSPFKLSDLADEKTM
+1569 NSPFKLSELADEKTM
-1584 AEKATLKAPTNK
+1584 AEKAALKAPTNK
-1596 VKVDDMTKI
+1596 VKVNDMTAI
-1605 SATEK
+1605 SDSEK
-1610 TAIEAAVK
+1610 TEIENAVK
-1618 VANPDTAEFKIKKVE
+1618 TANPDTAEVKIRTVE
-1633 VDQAENKVKV
+1633 VNQAENKVKV
-1643 TYQDDSVSEMALSD
+1643 TYQDDSVAEMALSD
-1657 VALQKTKAEK
+1657 AALQKTKAEK

-1707 DGVTA
+1707 DGVTD

-1781 IIDAVYEANK
+1781 IKDAVYEANK
-1791 QDTKV
+1791 QDNKV
-1796 QKDNITVDKDGGTV
+1796 QKDNITVDKAEGTV

-1839 AKPENKIPVY
+1839 DKPENKIPVY

-1929 DSRISDHDVERVQK
+1929 DSRISDHDVERVKK

-2034 AFTRKK
+2034 VFTRKK

>member
-1 MKKKITDSNLLSKQ
+1 MLSKQ
-15 RQAAFKKAVA
+15 RQAAFKKAMA
-25 MVLSTLLIGGMVTPY
+25 MVLSTLLISGMVTPY

-123 ESVQRLE
+123 KSVQRLE

-271 LQPDEITK
+271 LQQDEMTK

-337 RVRLRDTAD
+337 RVRLRDAAD

-430 TGVKNPGQLTTQE
+430 TGVKNPGQLTPDE

-458 NKLQNALKEGDK
+458 SKLQNALKEGDK

-610 DMNNISDDNV
+610 DMNNISNELLS
-620 IDAARRFVYDNYE
+620 DAARRFVYDNYE
-633 WAGKDPDFAK
+633 WMGKDNSDYSK
-643 EKEKI
+643 EKAKKFLNEGGGKI
-648 FLKQAIGTVCSGG
+648 ASKAIFYLTEQKSEGKVKLIPHI
-661 ASLKSSDIKQKY
+661 ASL
-673 NCNINLIGHVSSLY
+673 G
-687 IGQGSFGDAANGVG
+687 
-701 NIKGGADHCL
+701 IKGPGFQDRGVSYISQGVKYGSL
-711 EIRGHKP
+711 EIHGDK
-718 GSYSYDELLFS
+718 GTYEGESALLFTLT
-729 IPKDR
+729 KDK

-764 SEDDANKIKKD
+764 SEDDANKIKKE
-775 LQDKGN
+775 LEDKGGS
-781 NLTQDDINKALD
+781 LTQDDINKALD
-793 EANKKAEEGKKKQD
+793 KANQKAEEGKKKQD
-807 NAKAKDEAQKELDK
+807 NDKAKEEAQKELDK

-835 KIKNGTD
+835 KIKNGAD

-871 QQKDDAK
+871 KQKEEAK
-878 KAIESMGDLPEAAKK
+878 KAIEGMGDLPEDAKK

-901 GGDEKAIQKVVNEA
+901 GGDENAIQKVVNEA

-957 KQKVKDATDTDGIN
+957 KQKIKDAADTAGIDN
-971 NAVKE
+971 VIKE

-989 DKKMKAQDDINNLQN
+989 DKKMKAQDEVNNLQN
-1004 LTPEEKKELNKKI
+1004 LTPEEKKEFNKKI
-1017 GAATSEDDINN
+1017 GAATSEDEIKN
-1028 AVNEAKQKD
+1028 AVKEAKEKD
-1037 KQKETEEQKKR
+1037 KQKEEEEKQKRK
-1048 EQAAKDNLQAEREQ
+1048 QAAQDNLQSEREQ

-1069 LDGLDQTAKAKY
+1069 LDGLDQTAKDKY
-1081 IGQIEAAGDS
+1081 IAQIDAAGDS

-1110 KAEIAKMNNLSEQER
+1110 KAEIAQMNNLSEQEKK
-1125 QEADSKID
+1125 EADTKID

-1151 DDIKSALDEIEQLQY
+1151 DDIKAALDEIEQLQY

-1198 DNSMQRLDGV
+1198 DSSMQRLDGV

-1218 DADIVTAE
+1218 DAAIANDPAKV
-1226 GLQAKKDLLEKLK
+1226 QAKKDLQQKLK
-1239 EAQELLDK
+1239 EAQDLLDK
-1247 DKGTEKEKADVER
+1247 DQGTEQEKADVER
-1260 LIKEIEDLAKKFIPG
+1260 LIKEIEELAKKLIPD

-1287 SEINKSTDIKNKT
+1287 AEIDKSTEIKDKT
-1300 GDPTYPEASAKLKK
+1300 DDSTYPEASAKLKK
-1314 NFEAALNEAQAA
+1314 NFEAALNAAQAA
-1326 MTDPS
+1326 MTDQS
-1331 IKDQSKIDQ
+1331 ITEQSKIDQ
-1340 LAEKLKNARMAL
+1340 LTENLKNARKAL
-1352 DGAIWDKL
+1352 DGAMWDKL
-1360 LQEIDAATQDQTK
+1360 LHEIDEANKDQMK

-1380 TTVKTALDTA
+1380 AAVKTALDTA
-1390 LQQAKDAVAKHDND
+1390 LQQAQAAVAKHDND
-1404 AIELNQL
+1404 AIELDKL
-1411 PSQSDIN
+1411 PSQSEIN
-1418 ALTKKLVEARA
+1418 DLTEKLVKARA
-1429 ALHGITLPDPK
+1429 ALHGIALPDPK
-1440 IKVDNKDEISDTEKA
+1440 IKVDNKDEISETEKA
-1455 AIIAKLKEA
+1455 EIIDKLKKD

-1486 SDGTAAKEKN
+1486 NDGTTAKEKN

-1569 NSPFKLSDLADEKTM
+1569 NSPFKLSELADEKTM
-1584 AEKATLKAPTNK
+1584 AEKAALKAPTNK
-1596 VKVDDMTKI
+1596 VKVNDMTAI
-1605 SATEK
+1605 SDSEK
-1610 TAIEAAVK
+1610 TEIENAVK
-1618 VANPDTAEFKIKKVE
+1618 TANPDTAEVKIKTVE
-1633 VDQAENKVKV
+1633 VNQAENKVKV
-1643 TYQDDSVSEMALSD
+1643 TYQDDSVAEMALSD
-1657 VALQKTKAEK
+1657 AALQKTKAEK

-1707 DGVTA
+1707 DGVTD

-1781 IIDAVYEANK
+1781 IKDAVYEANK
-1791 QDTKV
+1791 QDNKV
-1796 QKDNITVDKDGGTV
+1796 QKDNITVDKAEGTV

-1839 AKPENKIPVY
+1839 DKPENKIPVY

-1929 DSRISDHDVERVQK
+1929 DSRISDHDVERVKK

>member
-15 RQAAFKKAVA
+15 RQAAFKKAMA
-25 MVLSTLLIGGMVTPY
+25 MVLSTLLISGMVTPY

-271 LQPDEITK
+271 LQQDEMTK

-337 RVRLRDTAD
+337 RVRLRDAAD

-430 TGVKNPGQLTTQE
+430 TGVKNPGQLTPDE

-458 NKLQNALKEGDK
+458 SKLQNALKDGDN
-470 SIVVNQDGTATITYK
+470 SIVVNKDGTATITYK

-520 AKKLEQAEVEEV
+520 AKKLEPAEVEEV

-610 DMNNISDDNV
+610 DMNNISNELLS
-620 IDAARRFVYDNYE
+620 DAARRFVYDNYE
-633 WAGKDPDFAK
+633 WMGKDNSDYSK
-643 EKEKI
+643 EKAKKFLNEGGGKI
-648 FLKQAIGTVCSGG
+648 ASKAIFYLTEQKSEGKVKLIPHI
-661 ASLKSSDIKQKY
+661 ASL
-673 NCNINLIGHVSSLY
+673 G
-687 IGQGSFGDAANGVG
+687 
-701 NIKGGADHCL
+701 IKGPGFQDRGVSYISQGVKYGSL
-711 EIRGHKP
+711 EIHGDK
-718 GSYSYDELLFS
+718 GTYEGESALLFTLT
-729 IPKDR
+729 KDK

-764 SEDDANKIKKD
+764 SEDDANKIKKE
-775 LQDKGN
+775 LEDKGGS
-781 NLTQDDINKALD
+781 LTQDDINKALD
-793 EANKKAEEGKKKQD
+793 KANQKAEEGKKKQD
-807 NAKAKDEAQKELDK
+807 NAKAKEEAQKELEK

-847 EELDKAKQQDAKDKE
+847 AELDKAKQQDAKDKE

-871 QQKDDAK
+871 KQKEEAK
-878 KAIESMGDLPEAAKK
+878 KAIEGMGDLPEDAKK

-901 GGDEKAIQKVVNEA
+901 GSDENAIQKAVNDA

-957 KQKVKDATDTDGIN
+957 KQKIKDAADTAGIDN
-971 NAVKE
+971 VIKE

-989 DKKMKAQDDINNLQN
+989 DKKMKAQDEVNNLQN
-1004 LTPEEKKELNKKI
+1004 LTPEEKKEFNKKI
-1017 GAATSEDDINN
+1017 GAATSEDEIKN
-1028 AVNEAKQKD
+1028 AVKEAKEKD
-1037 KQKETEEQKKR
+1037 KQKEEEEKQKRK
-1048 EQAAKDNLQAEREQ
+1048 QAAQDNLQSEREQ

-1069 LDGLDQTAKAKY
+1069 LDGLDQTAKDKY
-1081 IGQIEAAGDS
+1081 IAQIDAAGDS

-1110 KAEIAKMNNLSEQER
+1110 KAEIAQMNNLSEQEKK
-1125 QEADSKID
+1125 EADTKID

-1140 VESILNEYRLK
+1140 IESILNEYRLK
-1151 DDIKSALDEIEQLQY
+1151 DDIKAALDEIDKLQH
-1166 LNNKQ
+1166 LNKKQ
-1171 KAKAKNLVQGSASKE
+1171 KEKAKNLVQGSASKE

-1287 SEINKSTDIKNKT
+1287 AEIDKSTEIKDKT
-1300 GDPTYPEASAKLKK
+1300 DDSTYPEASAKLKK

-1380 TTVKTALDTA
+1380 TTVKTALNAA

-1411 PSQSDIN
+1411 PSQSEIN

-1440 IKVDNKDEISDTEKA
+1440 IKVDNKDEISETEKA
-1455 AIIAKLKEA
+1455 EIIDKLKKD
-1464 NTEINLQDVTIDNT
+1464 NTEINLQDVTIDNS

-1486 SDGTAAKEKN
+1486 NDGTTAKEKN

-1523 KNSLTEPE
+1523 KNSLTAPE

-1781 IIDAVYEANK
+1781 IKDAVYEANK
-1791 QDTKV
+1791 QDNKV
-1796 QKDNITVDKDGGTV
+1796 QKDNITVDKAEGTV

-1839 AKPENKIPVY
+1839 DKPENKIPVY

-1965 VTITFRDKS
+1965 VTITFSDKS

>member
-1 MKKKITDSNLLSKQ
+1 MLSKQ
-15 RQAAFKKAVA
+15 RQAAFKKAMA
-25 MVLSTLLIGGMVTPY
+25 MVLSTLLISGMVTPY

-271 LQPDEITK
+271 LQQDEMTK

-337 RVRLRDTAD
+337 RVRLRDAAD

-384 DDITVDK
+384 DNITVDK

-430 TGVKNPGQLTTQE
+430 TGVKNPGQLTPDE

-458 NKLQNALKEGDK
+458 SKLQNALKDGDN
-470 SIVVNQDGTATITYK
+470 SIVVNKDGTATITYK

-610 DMNNISDDNV
+610 DMNNISNELLS
-620 IDAARRFVYDNYE
+620 DAARRFVYDNYE
-633 WAGKDPDFAK
+633 WMGKDNSDYSK
-643 EKEKI
+643 EKAKKFLNEGGGKI
-648 FLKQAIGTVCSGG
+648 ASKAIFYLTEQKSEGKVKLIPHI
-661 ASLKSSDIKQKY
+661 ASL
-673 NCNINLIGHVSSLY
+673 G
-687 IGQGSFGDAANGVG
+687 
-701 NIKGGADHCL
+701 IKGPGFQDRGVSYISQGVKYGSL
-711 EIRGHKP
+711 EIHGDK
-718 GSYSYDELLFS
+718 GTYEGESALLFTLT
-729 IPKDR
+729 KDK

-764 SEDDANKIKKD
+764 SEDDANKIKKE
-775 LQDKGN
+775 LEDKGGS
-781 NLTQDDINKALD
+781 LTQDDINKALD
-793 EANKKAEEGKKKQD
+793 KANQKAEEGKKKQD
-807 NAKAKDEAQKELDK
+807 NDKAKEEAQKELEK

-847 EELDKAKQQDAKDKE
+847 AELDKAKQQDAKDKE

-871 QQKDDAK
+871 QQKEDAK
-878 KAIESMGDLPEAAKK
+878 KAIESMGDLPEADKK

-901 GGDEKAIQKVVNEA
+901 GSDENAIQKAVNDA

-957 KQKVKDATDTDGIN
+957 KQKIKDAADTAGIDN
-971 NAVKE
+971 VIKE

-989 DKKMKAQDDINNLQN
+989 DKKMKAQDEVNNLQN
-1004 LTPEEKKELNKKI
+1004 LTPEEKKEFNKKI
-1017 GAATSEDDINN
+1017 GAATSEDEIKN
-1028 AVNEAKQKD
+1028 AVKEAKEKD
-1037 KQKETEEQKKR
+1037 KQKEEEEKQKRK
-1048 EQAAKDNLQAEREQ
+1048 QAAQDNLQSEREQ

-1069 LDGLDQTAKAKY
+1069 LDGLDQTAKDKY
-1081 IGQIEAAGDS
+1081 IAQIDAAGDS

-1110 KAEIAKMNNLSEQER
+1110 KAEIAQMNNLSEQEKK
-1125 QEADSKID
+1125 EADTKID

-1151 DDIKSALDEIEQLQY
+1151 DDIKAALDEIEQLQY

-1218 DADIVTAE
+1218 DAAIANDPAKV
-1226 GLQAKKDLLEKLK
+1226 QAKKDLQQKLK
-1239 EAQELLDK
+1239 EAQDLLDK
-1247 DKGTEKEKADVER
+1247 DQGTEKEKADVER

-1352 DGAIWDKL
+1352 DGAMWDKL
-1360 LQEIDAATQDQTK
+1360 LHEIDEANKDQMK

-1380 TTVKTALDTA
+1380 AAVKTALDTA
-1390 LQQAKDAVAKHDND
+1390 LQQAQAAVAKHDND
-1404 AIELNQL
+1404 AIELDKL
-1411 PSQSDIN
+1411 PSQSEIN
-1418 ALTKKLVEARA
+1418 DLTEKLVKARA
-1429 ALHGITLPDPK
+1429 ALHGIALPDPK
-1440 IKVDNKDEISDTEKA
+1440 IKVDNKDEISETEKA
-1455 AIIAKLKEA
+1455 EIIDKLKKD

-1486 SDGTAAKEKN
+1486 NDGTTAKEKN

-1569 NSPFKLSDLADEKTM
+1569 NSPFKLSELADEKTM
-1584 AEKATLKAPTNK
+1584 AEKAALKAPTNK
-1596 VKVDDMTKI
+1596 VKVNDMTAI
-1605 SATEK
+1605 SDSEK
-1610 TAIEAAVK
+1610 TEIENAVK
-1618 VANPDTAEFKIKKVE
+1618 TANPDTAEVKIKTVE
-1633 VDQAENKVKV
+1633 VNQAENKVKV

-1667 APAVAPADKIPVDD
+1667 TPAVAPADKIPVDD

-1781 IIDAVYEANK
+1781 IKDAVYEANK
-1791 QDTKV
+1791 QDNKV
-1796 QKDNITVDKDGGTV
+1796 QKDNITVDKAEGTV

-1839 AKPENKIPVY
+1839 DKPENKIPVY

-1965 VTITFRDKS
+1965 VTITFSDKS

>member
-15 RQAAFKKAVA
+15 RQAAFKKAMA
-25 MVLSTLLIGGMVTPY
+25 MVLSTLLISGMVTPY

-130 FIKDGARVG
+130 FIKDGSRVG

-271 LQPDEITK
+271 LQADEMTK

-337 RVRLRDTAD
+337 RVRLRDAAD

-384 DDITVDK
+384 DNITVDK

-430 TGVKNPGQLTTQE
+430 TGVKNPGQLTPDE

-458 NKLQNALKEGDK
+458 SKLQNALKDGDN
-470 SIVVNQDGTATITYK
+470 SIVVNKDGTATITYK

-520 AKKLEQAEVEEV
+520 AKKLDPAEVEEV

-610 DMNNISDDNV
+610 DMNNISNELLS
-620 IDAARRFVYDNYE
+620 DAARRFVYDNYE
-633 WAGKDPDFAK
+633 WMGKDNSDYSK
-643 EKEKI
+643 EKAKKFLNEGGGKI
-648 FLKQAIGTVCSGG
+648 ASKAIFYLTEQKSEGKVKLIPHI
-661 ASLKSSDIKQKY
+661 ASL
-673 NCNINLIGHVSSLY
+673 G
-687 IGQGSFGDAANGVG
+687 
-701 NIKGGADHCL
+701 IKGPGFQDRGVSYISQGVKYGSL
-711 EIRGHKP
+711 EIHGDK
-718 GSYSYDELLFS
+718 GTYEGESALLFTLT
-729 IPKDR
+729 KDK

-764 SEDDANKIKKD
+764 SEDDANKIKKE
-775 LQDKGN
+775 LEDKGGS
-781 NLTQDDINKALD
+781 LTQDDINKALD
-793 EANKKAEEGKKKQD
+793 KANQKAEEGKKKQD
-807 NAKAKDEAQKELDK
+807 NDKAKEEAQKELEK

-871 QQKDDAK
+871 KQKEEAK
-878 KAIESMGDLPEAAKK
+878 KAIEGMGDLPEDAKK

-901 GGDEKAIQKVVNEA
+901 GSDENAIQKAVNDA

-957 KQKVKDATDTDGIN
+957 KQKIKDAADTAGIDN
-971 NAVKE
+971 VIKE

-989 DKKMKAQDDINNLQN
+989 DKKMKAQDEVNNLQN
-1004 LTPEEKKELNKKI
+1004 LTPEEKKEFNKKI
-1017 GAATSEDDINN
+1017 GAATSEDEIKN
-1028 AVNEAKQKD
+1028 AVKEAKEKD
-1037 KQKETEEQKKR
+1037 KQKEEEEKQKRK
-1048 EQAAKDNLQAEREQ
+1048 QAAQDNLQAEREQ

-1081 IGQIEAAGDS
+1081 TGQIDAAGDS

-1110 KAEIAKMNNLSEQER
+1110 KAEIAKMNNLSEQEKK
-1125 QEADSKID
+1125 EADTKID

-1140 VESILNEYRLK
+1140 IESILNEYRLK
-1151 DDIKSALDEIEQLQY
+1151 DDIKAALDEIDKLQH
-1166 LNNKQ
+1166 LNKKQ
-1171 KAKAKNLVQGSASKE
+1171 KEKAKNLVQGSASKE

-1218 DADIVTAE
+1218 DAAIANDPAKV
-1226 GLQAKKDLLEKLK
+1226 QAKKDLLEKLK

-1287 SEINKSTDIKNKT
+1287 AEIDKSTEIKDKT
-1300 GDPTYPEASAKLKK
+1300 DDSTYPEASAKLKK
-1314 NFEAALNEAQAA
+1314 NFEAALNAAQAA
-1326 MTDPS
+1326 MTDQS
-1331 IKDQSKIDQ
+1331 ITEQGKIDQ
-1340 LAEKLKNARMAL
+1340 LTENLKNARKAL
-1352 DGAIWDKL
+1352 DGAMWVKL
-1360 LQEIDAATQDQTK
+1360 LQEIDEANKDQMK

-1380 TTVKTALDTA
+1380 AAVKTALDTA
-1390 LQQAKDAVAKHDND
+1390 LQQAQAAVAKHDND
-1404 AIELNQL
+1404 AIELDKL
-1411 PSQSDIN
+1411 PSQSEIN
-1418 ALTKKLVEARA
+1418 DLTEKLVKARA
-1429 ALHGITLPDPK
+1429 ALHGIALPDPK
-1440 IKVDNKDEISDTEKA
+1440 IKVDNKDEISETEKA
-1455 AIIAKLKEA
+1455 EIIDKLKKD

-1486 SDGTAAKEKN
+1486 NDGTTAKEKN

-1569 NSPFKLSDLADEKTM
+1569 NSPFKLSELADEKTM
-1584 AEKATLKAPTNK
+1584 AEKAALKAPTNK
-1596 VKVDDMTKI
+1596 VKVNDMTAI
-1605 SATEK
+1605 SDSEK
-1610 TAIEAAVK
+1610 TEIENAVK
-1618 VANPDTAEFKIKKVE
+1618 TANPDTAEVKIKTVE
-1633 VDQAENKVKV
+1633 VNQAENKVKV
-1643 TYQDDSVSEMALSD
+1643 TYQDDSVAEMALSD
-1657 VALQKTKAEK
+1657 AALQKTKAEK

-1707 DGVTA
+1707 DGVTD

-1781 IIDAVYEANK
+1781 IKDAVYEANK
-1791 QDTKV
+1791 QDNKV
-1796 QKDNITVDKDGGTV
+1796 QKDNITVDKAEGTV

-1839 AKPENKIPVY
+1839 DKPENKIPVY

-1965 VTITFRDKS
+1965 VTITFSDKS

>member
-1 MKKKITDSNLLSKQ
+1 
-15 RQAAFKKAVA
+15 
-25 MVLSTLLIGGMVTPY
+25 
-40 YDSVQNVKADG
+40 
-51 VFDGRNMLY
+51 
-60 ANKHSFETTNEY
+60 
-72 MDITYRVGT
+72 
-81 YEDGEF
+81 
-87 KFDPYGDWVELTY
+87 
-100 EINRKGTF
+100 
-108 WFIRNWRWF
+108 
-117 TIPENL
+117 
-123 ESVQRLE
+123 
-130 FIKDGARVG
+130 
-139 FFDAQ
+139 
-144 TWKSNSRFVWSS
+144 
-156 GDADFASDWNR
+156 
-167 MTGNSDTSYNN
+167 
-178 SGNTLATLGEFKQ
+178 
-191 NTTTLFMDW
+191 
-200 EGRGSVKTNFVII
+200 
-213 GKIVDRTKPL
+213 
-223 YCLAGIHQDARDLH
+223 
-237 YNRGIK
+237 
-243 LQLPP
+243 
-248 KPLLS
+248 
-253 EGYKPALPELTEV
+253 
-266 KKLGA
+266 
-271 LQPDEITK
+271 
-279 VQKALFDK
+279 
-287 QDDDFKSK
+287 
-295 LKDGQNSI
+295 
-303 KVNADGSATITYKDD
+303 
-318 STYTV
+318 
-323 PANSLVKRYIPYSE
+323 
-337 RVRLRDTAD
+337 
-346 TGVLNLQNLTQEE
+346 
-359 QAAVKKAVWEANKED
+359 
-374 ALFKE
+374 
-379 ACLQE
+379 
-384 DDITVDK
+384 
-391 TGKATIKYKDG
+391 
-402 STADIPAAMLVYKKA
+402 MLVYKKA

-458 NKLQNALKEGDK
+458 SKLQNALKEGDK

-557 DEGGNATFVFNDDSE
+557 DEGGNATFVFKDDSE

-590 GKQTYTEGSYTYQI
+590 GMKPHTKGNYTYLL

-610 DMNNISDDNV
+610 DMDKINDANV
-620 IDAARRFVYDNYE
+620 IDAARRFIYDNYD
-633 WAGKDPDFAK
+633 WTGKDSDFAK
-643 EKEKI
+643 EKVKP
-648 FLKQAIGTVCSGG
+648 FLNVKIGTTCDNGG
-661 ASLKSSDIKQKY
+661 ASLEKS
-673 NCNINLIGHVSSLY
+673 NCNVELRGRHSSLY
-687 IGQGSFGDAANGVG
+687 IGQGSFGDSANGVHK
-701 NIKGGADHCL
+701 IIGGTDHSI
-711 EIRGHKP
+711 EIRGKI
-718 GSYSYDELLFS
+718 GNNYDALFFS
-729 IPKDR
+729 ISKDE

-743 NPDESKKDADAII
+743 NPDEGKKDAGAII

-871 QQKDDAK
+871 KQKEEAK
-878 KAIESMGDLPEAAKK
+878 KAIEGMGDLPEDAKK

-901 GGDEKAIQKVVNEA
+901 GSDENAIQKAVNDA

-1314 NFEAALNEAQAA
+1314 NFEAALNAAQAA
-1326 MTDPS
+1326 MTDQS
-1331 IKDQSKIDQ
+1331 ITEQGKIDQ
-1340 LAEKLKNARMAL
+1340 LTENLKNARKAL
-1352 DGAIWDKL
+1352 DGAMWVKL
-1360 LQEIDAATQDQTK
+1360 LQEIDEANKDQMK

-1380 TTVKTALDTA
+1380 AAVKTALDTA
-1390 LQQAKDAVAKHDND
+1390 LQQAQAAVAKHDND
-1404 AIELNQL
+1404 AIELDKL
-1411 PSQSDIN
+1411 PSQSEIN
-1418 ALTKKLVEARA
+1418 DLTEKLVKARA
-1429 ALHGITLPDPK
+1429 ALHGIALPDPK
-1440 IKVDNKDEISDTEKA
+1440 IKVDNKDEISETEKA
-1455 AIIAKLKEA
+1455 EIIDKLKKD

-1486 SDGTAAKEKN
+1486 NDGTTAKEKN

-1569 NSPFKLSDLADEKTM
+1569 NSPFKLSELADEKTM
-1584 AEKATLKAPTNK
+1584 AEKAALKAPTNK
-1596 VKVDDMTKI
+1596 VKVNDMTAI
-1605 SATEK
+1605 SDSEK
-1610 TAIEAAVK
+1610 TEIENAVK
-1618 VANPDTAEFKIKKVE
+1618 TANPDTAEVKIKKVE

-1643 TYQDDSVSEMALSD
+1643 TYQDDSVAEMALSD
-1657 VALQKTKAEK
+1657 AALQKTKAEK

-1707 DGVTA
+1707 DGVTD

-1781 IIDAVYEANK
+1781 IKDAVYEANK
-1791 QDTKV
+1791 QDNKV
-1796 QKDNITVDKDGGTV
+1796 QKDNITVDKAEGTV

-1839 AKPENKIPVY
+1839 DKPENKIPVY

-1929 DSRISDHDVERVQK
+1929 DSRISDHDVERVKK

>member
-15 RQAAFKKAVA
+15 RQAAFKKAMA
-25 MVLSTLLIGGMVTPY
+25 MVLSTLLISGMVTPY

-271 LQPDEITK
+271 LQADEMTK

-337 RVRLRDTAD
+337 RVRLRDAAD

-384 DDITVDK
+384 DNITVDK

-430 TGVKNPGQLTTQE
+430 TGVKNPGQLTPDE

-458 NKLQNALKEGDK
+458 SKLQNALKDGDN
-470 SIVVNQDGTATITYK
+470 SIVVNKDGTATITYK

-520 AKKLEQAEVEEV
+520 AKKLEPAEVEEV

-610 DMNNISDDNV
+610 NMNNISDDNV

-1314 NFEAALNEAQAA
+1314 NFEAALNAAQAA

-1707 DGVTA
+1707 DGVTD

-1781 IIDAVYEANK
+1781 IKDAVYEANK
-1791 QDTKV
+1791 QDNKV
-1796 QKDNITVDKDGGTV
+1796 QKDNITVDKAEGTV

-1839 AKPENKIPVY
+1839 DKPENKIPVY

-1929 DSRISDHDVERVQK
+1929 DSRISDHDVERVKK

-2034 AFTRKK
+2034 VFTRKK

>member
-1 MKKKITDSNLLSKQ
+1 MKKKITDSNLLRKQ
-15 RQAAFKKAVA
+15 RQAAFKKAMA
-25 MVLSTLLIGGMVTPY
+25 MVLSTLLISGMVTPY

-271 LQPDEITK
+271 LQADEMTK

-337 RVRLRDTAD
+337 RVRLRDAAD

-430 TGVKNPGQLTTQE
+430 TGVKNPGQLTPDE

-458 NKLQNALKEGDK
+458 SKLQNALKDGDN
-470 SIVVNQDGTATITYK
+470 SIVVNKDGTATITYK

-520 AKKLEQAEVEEV
+520 AKKLEPAEVEEV

-590 GKQTYTEGSYTYQI
+590 GKQTYTEGIYTYQI

-687 IGQGSFGDAANGVG
+687 IGQDSFGDAANGVG

-915 KKKNQEEEK
+915 KKNQEEEK

>member
-15 RQAAFKKAVA
+15 RQAAFKKAMA
-25 MVLSTLLIGGMVTPY
+25 MVLSTLLISGMVTPY

-130 FIKDGARVG
+130 FIKDGSRVG

-271 LQPDEITK
+271 LQADEMTK
-279 VQKALFDK
+279 VQKVLFDK

-337 RVRLRDTAD
+337 RVRLRDAAD

-430 TGVKNPGQLTTQE
+430 TGVKNPGQLTPDE

-458 NKLQNALKEGDK
+458 SKLQNALKDGDN
-470 SIVVNQDGTATITYK
+470 SIVVNKDGTATITYK

-520 AKKLEQAEVEEV
+520 AKKLEPAEVEEV

-610 DMNNISDDNV
+610 DMNNISNELLS
-620 IDAARRFVYDNYE
+620 DAARRFVYDNYE
-633 WAGKDPDFAK
+633 WMGKDNSDYSK
-643 EKEKI
+643 EKAKKFLNEGGGKI
-648 FLKQAIGTVCSGG
+648 ASKAIFYLTEQKSEGKVKLIPHI
-661 ASLKSSDIKQKY
+661 ASL
-673 NCNINLIGHVSSLY
+673 G
-687 IGQGSFGDAANGVG
+687 
-701 NIKGGADHCL
+701 IKGPGFQDRGVSYISQGVKYGSL
-711 EIRGHKP
+711 EIHGDK
-718 GSYSYDELLFS
+718 GTYEGESALLFTLT
-729 IPKDR
+729 KDK

-764 SEDDANKIKKD
+764 SEDDANKIKKE
-775 LQDKGN
+775 LEDKGGS
-781 NLTQDDINKALD
+781 LTQDDINKALD
-793 EANKKAEEGKKKQD
+793 KANQKAEEGKKKQD
-807 NAKAKDEAQKELDK
+807 NDKAKEEAQKELEK

-871 QQKDDAK
+871 KQKEEAK
-878 KAIESMGDLPEAAKK
+878 KAIEGMGDLPEDAKK

-901 GGDEKAIQKVVNEA
+901 GSDENAIQKAVNDA

-957 KQKVKDATDTDGIN
+957 KQKIKDAADTAGIDN
-971 NAVKE
+971 VIKE

-989 DKKMKAQDDINNLQN
+989 DKKMKAQDEVNNLQN
-1004 LTPEEKKELNKKI
+1004 LTPEEKKEFNKKI
-1017 GAATSEDDINN
+1017 GAATSEDEIKN
-1028 AVNEAKQKD
+1028 AVKEAKEKD

-1151 DDIKSALDEIEQLQY
+1151 DGIKSALDEIEQLQY

-1380 TTVKTALDTA
+1380 AAVKTALDTA
-1390 LQQAKDAVAKHDND
+1390 LQQAQAAVAKHDND
-1404 AIELNQL
+1404 AIELDKL
-1411 PSQSDIN
+1411 PSQSEIN
-1418 ALTKKLVEARA
+1418 DLTEKLVKARA
-1429 ALHGITLPDPK
+1429 ALHGIALPDPK
-1440 IKVDNKDEISDTEKA
+1440 IKVDNKDEISETEKA
-1455 AIIAKLKEA
+1455 EIIDKLKKD

-1486 SDGTAAKEKN
+1486 NDGTTAKEKN

-1584 AEKATLKAPTNK
+1584 AEKAVLKAPTNK
-1596 VKVDDMTKI
+1596 VKVNDMTAI
-1605 SATEK
+1605 SADEK
-1610 TAIEAAVK
+1610 TAIEDAVK
-1618 VANPDTAEFKIKKVE
+1618 AANPDTAEVKINKVE
-1633 VDQAENKVKV
+1633 VNQAENKVKV
-1643 TYQDDSVSEMALSD
+1643 TYQDDSVAEMALSD
-1657 VALQKTKAEK
+1657 AALQKTKAEK

-1694 KIKDAVFEANKEK
+1694 KIKDAVFEANKDK
-1707 DGVTA
+1707 DGVTD

-1839 AKPENKIPVY
+1839 AKPEHKIPVY
-1849 ELDKLSDEEI
+1849 ELNKLSDEEI

-1929 DSRISDHDVERVQK
+1929 DSRISDHDVERVKK

-2034 AFTRKK
+2034 VFTRKK

>member
-15 RQAAFKKAVA
+15 RQAAFKKAMA
-25 MVLSTLLIGGMVTPY
+25 MVLSTLLISGMVTPY

-271 LQPDEITK
+271 LQQDEMTK

-337 RVRLRDTAD
+337 RVRLRDAAD

-430 TGVKNPGQLTTQE
+430 TGVKNPGQLTPDE

-458 NKLQNALKEGDK
+458 SKLQNALKEGDK

-520 AKKLEQAEVEEV
+520 AKKLDPAEVEEV

-557 DEGGNATFVFNDDSE
+557 DEGGNATFIFNDDSE

-590 GKQTYTEGSYTYQI
+590 GKQTYTDGAYTYQV

-957 KQKVKDATDTDGIN
+957 KQKIKDAADTAGIDN
-971 NAVKE
+971 VIKE

-1486 SDGTAAKEKN
+1486 SDGTTAKEKN

-1557 DKVTVTY
+1557 DKFTVTY

-1569 NSPFKLSDLADEKTM
+1569 NSPFKLSELADEKTM
-1584 AEKATLKAPTNK
+1584 AEKAALKAPTNK
-1596 VKVDDMTKI
+1596 VKVNDMTAI
-1605 SATEK
+1605 SDSEK
-1610 TAIEAAVK
+1610 TEIENAVK
-1618 VANPDTAEFKIKKVE
+1618 TANPDTAEVKIKTVE
-1633 VDQAENKVKV
+1633 VNQAENKVKV
-1643 TYQDDSVSEMALSD
+1643 TYQDDSVAEMALSD
-1657 VALQKTKAEK
+1657 AALQKTKAEK

-1707 DGVTA
+1707 DGVTD

-1781 IIDAVYEANK
+1781 IKDAVYEANK
-1791 QDTKV
+1791 QDNKV
-1796 QKDNITVDKDGGTV
+1796 QKDNITVDKAEGTV

-1839 AKPENKIPVY
+1839 DKPENKIPVY

-1929 DSRISDHDVERVQK
+1929 DSRISDHDVERVKK

>member
-15 RQAAFKKAVA
+15 GQAAFKKAVA
-25 MVLSTLLIGGMVTPY
+25 MVLSTLLISGMVTPY

-167 MTGNSDTSYNN
+167 MTGNSDASYNN

-200 EGRGSVKTNFVII
+200 EGRGSTKTNFVII

-237 YNRGIK
+237 FNRGIK

-271 LQPDEITK
+271 LQADEMTK

-323 PANSLVKRYIPYSE
+323 PAVSLVKRYIPYSE
-337 RVRLRDTAD
+337 RVRLRDADD

-430 TGVKNPGQLTTQE
+430 TGVKNPGQLTTEE
-443 QAKVKEVLVNVNKQN
+443 QSKVKEVLVNVNKQN
-458 NKLQNALKEGDK
+458 SKLQNALKDGDN

-520 AKKLEQAEVEEV
+520 AKKLDPAEVEEV

-584 GQASNP
+584 GQPAGNP
-590 GKQTYTEGSYTYQI
+590 GKQPYTEGSYVYEV

-610 DMNNISDDNV
+610 DMDKISDDNV

-633 WAGKDPDFAK
+633 WTGKDPDFAK
-643 EKEKI
+643 EKEKT
-648 FLKQAIGTVCSGG
+648 FLKVEGG
-661 ASLKSSDIKQKY
+661 KTCKGGFPLMQKD
-673 NCNINLIGHVSSLY
+673 NGGIALQGHVASMY
-687 IGQGSFGDAANGVG
+687 ISNGAFGDAGKGVVR
-701 NIKGGADHCL
+701 IKDGDDHSIEIHGQKAGGISDDD
-711 EIRGHKP
+711 RFFKV
-718 GSYSYDELLFS
+718 
-729 IPKDR
+729 PKDI

-756 DDLKKQGL
+756 EDLKKQGL

-835 KIKNGTD
+835 KIKNGAD

-871 QQKDDAK
+871 KQKEEAK
-878 KAIESMGDLPEAAKK
+878 KAIEGMGDLPEDAKK

-901 GGDEKAIQKVVNEA
+901 GGDENAIQKAVNDA

-957 KQKVKDATDTDGIN
+957 KQKVKDATDTSGID

-989 DKKMKAQDDINNLQN
+989 DKKMKAQDEVNNLQN

-1017 GAATSEDDINN
+1017 GAGTSEDDINN

-1037 KQKETEEQKKR
+1037 KQKETEEQQKR

-1069 LDGLDQTAKAKY
+1069 LDGLDQTAKDKY
-1081 IGQIEAAGDS
+1081 TGQIDAAGDS

-1110 KAEIAKMNNLSEQER
+1110 KAEIAKMNNLSEQEK

-1151 DDIKSALDEIEQLQY
+1151 DGIKSALDEIEKLQY

-1171 KAKAKNLVQGSASKE
+1171 KEKAKNLVQGSASKE

-1360 LQEIDAATQDQTK
+1360 LQEIDEATKDQTK

-1380 TTVKTALDTA
+1380 ATVKTALDTA
-1390 LQQAKDAVAKHDND
+1390 LQQAQAAAVKHDND
-1404 AIELNQL
+1404 AIELDKL
-1411 PSQSDIN
+1411 PSQSEIN
-1418 ALTKKLVEARA
+1418 DLTEKLVKARA
-1429 ALHGITLPDPK
+1429 ALHGIALPDPK
-1440 IKVDNKDEISDTEKA
+1440 IKVDNKDEISETEKA
-1455 AIIAKLKEA
+1455 EIIDKLKTA

-1486 SDGTAAKEKN
+1486 NDGTTAKEKN

-1569 NSPFKLSDLADEKTM
+1569 NSPFKLSDLTDEKTM
-1584 AEKATLKAPTNK
+1584 AEKAALKAPTNK
-1596 VKVDDMTKI
+1596 VKVNDMTAI
-1605 SATEK
+1605 SDSEK
-1610 TAIEAAVK
+1610 TEIENAVK
-1618 VANPDTAEFKIKKVE
+1618 TANPDTAEVKIKTVE
-1633 VDQAENKVKV
+1633 VNQAENKVKV
-1643 TYQDDSVSEMALSD
+1643 TYQDDSVAEMALSD
-1657 VALQKTKAEK
+1657 AALQKTKAEK

-1694 KIKDAVFEANKEK
+1694 KIKDAVFEANKDK
-1707 DGVTA
+1707 DGVTD

-1781 IIDAVYEANK
+1781 IKDAVYEANK

-1796 QKDNITVDKDGGTV
+1796 QKNNITVDKAEGTV

-1839 AKPENKIPVY
+1839 DKPENKIPVY

-1943 SIEKANLGKNIVD
+1943 SIEKANLGKNIVA

-1965 VTITFRDKS
+1965 VTITFSDKS

>member
-15 RQAAFKKAVA
+15 RQAAFKKAMA
-25 MVLSTLLIGGMVTPY
+25 MVLSTLLISGMVTPY

-271 LQPDEITK
+271 LQQDEMTK

-337 RVRLRDTAD
+337 RVRLRDAAD

-430 TGVKNPGQLTTQE
+430 TGVKNPGQLTPDE

-458 NKLQNALKEGDK
+458 SKLQNALKDGDN
-470 SIVVNQDGTATITYK
+470 SIVVNKDGTATITYK

-590 GKQTYTEGSYTYQI
+590 GKQTYTDGAYTYQI

-610 DMNNISDDNV
+610 DMNNISNELLS
-620 IDAARRFVYDNYE
+620 DAARRFVYDNYE
-633 WAGKDPDFAK
+633 WMGKDNSDYSK
-643 EKEKI
+643 EKAKKFLNEGGGKI
-648 FLKQAIGTVCSGG
+648 ASKAIFYLTEQKSEGKVKLIPHI
-661 ASLKSSDIKQKY
+661 ASL
-673 NCNINLIGHVSSLY
+673 G
-687 IGQGSFGDAANGVG
+687 
-701 NIKGGADHCL
+701 IKGPGFQDRGVSYISQGVKYGSL
-711 EIRGHKP
+711 EIHGDK
-718 GSYSYDELLFS
+718 GTYEGESALLFTLT
-729 IPKDR
+729 KDK

-764 SEDDANKIKKD
+764 SEDDANKIKKE
-775 LQDKGN
+775 LEDKGGS
-781 NLTQDDINKALD
+781 LTQDDINKALD
-793 EANKKAEEGKKKQD
+793 KANQKAEEGKKKQD
-807 NAKAKDEAQKELDK
+807 NDKAKEEAQKELEK

-847 EELDKAKQQDAKDKE
+847 AELDKAKQQDAKDKE

-871 QQKDDAK
+871 KQKEEAK
-878 KAIESMGDLPEAAKK
+878 KAIEGMGDLPEDAKK

-901 GGDEKAIQKVVNEA
+901 GSDENAIQKAVNDA

-957 KQKVKDATDTDGIN
+957 KQKIKDAADTAGIDN
-971 NAVKE
+971 VIKE

-989 DKKMKAQDDINNLQN
+989 DKKMKAQDEVNNLQN

-1017 GAATSEDDINN
+1017 GAATSEDEIKN
-1028 AVNEAKQKD
+1028 AVKEAKEKD
-1037 KQKETEEQKKR
+1037 KQKEEEEKQKRK
-1048 EQAAKDNLQAEREQ
+1048 QAAQDNLQSEREQ

-1069 LDGLDQTAKAKY
+1069 LDGLDQTAKDKY
-1081 IGQIEAAGDS
+1081 IAQIDAAGDS

-1110 KAEIAKMNNLSEQER
+1110 KAEIAQMNNLSEQEKK
-1125 QEADSKID
+1125 EADTKID

-1151 DDIKSALDEIEQLQY
+1151 DDIKAALDEIEQLQY

-1198 DNSMQRLDGV
+1198 DSSMQRLDGV

-1218 DADIVTAE
+1218 DAAIANDPAKV
-1226 GLQAKKDLLEKLK
+1226 QAKKDLQQKLK
-1239 EAQELLDK
+1239 EAQDLLDK
-1247 DKGTEKEKADVER
+1247 DQGTEQEKADVER
-1260 LIKEIEDLAKKFIPG
+1260 LIKEIEELAKKLIPD

-1287 SEINKSTDIKNKT
+1287 AEIDKSTEIKDKT
-1300 GDPTYPEASAKLKK
+1300 DDSTYPEASAKLKK
-1314 NFEAALNEAQAA
+1314 NFEAALNAAQAA
-1326 MTDPS
+1326 MTDQS
-1331 IKDQSKIDQ
+1331 ITEQSKIDQ
-1340 LAEKLKNARMAL
+1340 LTENLKNARKAL
-1352 DGAIWDKL
+1352 DGAMWDKL
-1360 LQEIDAATQDQTK
+1360 LHEIDEANKDQMK

-1380 TTVKTALDTA
+1380 AAVKTALDTA
-1390 LQQAKDAVAKHDND
+1390 LQQAQAAVAKHDND
-1404 AIELNQL
+1404 AIELDKL
-1411 PSQSDIN
+1411 PSQSEIN
-1418 ALTKKLVEARA
+1418 DLTEKLVKARA
-1429 ALHGITLPDPK
+1429 ALHGIALPDPK
-1440 IKVDNKDEISDTEKA
+1440 IKVDNKDEISETEKA
-1455 AIIAKLKEA
+1455 EIIDKLKKD

-1486 SDGTAAKEKN
+1486 NDGTTAKEKN

-1569 NSPFKLSDLADEKTM
+1569 NSPFKLSELADEKTM
-1584 AEKATLKAPTNK
+1584 AEKAALKAPTNK
-1596 VKVDDMTKI
+1596 VKVNDMTAI
-1605 SATEK
+1605 SDSEK
-1610 TAIEAAVK
+1610 TEIENAVK
-1618 VANPDTAEFKIKKVE
+1618 TANPDTAEVKIKTVE
-1633 VDQAENKVKV
+1633 VNQAENKVKV
-1643 TYQDDSVSEMALSD
+1643 TYQDDSVAEMALSD
-1657 VALQKTKAEK
+1657 AALQKTKAEK

-1694 KIKDAVFEANKEK
+1694 KIKDAVFEANKDK
-1707 DGVTA
+1707 DGVTD

-1781 IIDAVYEANK
+1781 IKDAVYEANK
-1791 QDTKV
+1791 QDNKV
-1796 QKDNITVDKDGGTV
+1796 QKDNITVDKAEGTV

-1839 AKPENKIPVY
+1839 DKPENKIPVY

-1965 VTITFRDKS
+1965 VTITFSDKS

>member
-1 MKKKITDSNLLSKQ
+1 MCIRDS
-15 RQAAFKKAVA
+15 
-25 MVLSTLLIGGMVTPY
+25 
-40 YDSVQNVKADG
+40 
-51 VFDGRNMLY
+51 
-60 ANKHSFETTNEY
+60 
-72 MDITYRVGT
+72 
-81 YEDGEF
+81 
-87 KFDPYGDWVELTY
+87 
-100 EINRKGTF
+100 
-108 WFIRNWRWF
+108 
-117 TIPENL
+117 
-123 ESVQRLE
+123 
-130 FIKDGARVG
+130 
-139 FFDAQ
+139 
-144 TWKSNSRFVWSS
+144 
-156 GDADFASDWNR
+156 
-167 MTGNSDTSYNN
+167 
-178 SGNTLATLGEFKQ
+178 
-191 NTTTLFMDW
+191 
-200 EGRGSVKTNFVII
+200 
-213 GKIVDRTKPL
+213 
-223 YCLAGIHQDARDLH
+223 
-237 YNRGIK
+237 
-243 LQLPP
+243 
-248 KPLLS
+248 
-253 EGYKPALPELTEV
+253 
-266 KKLGA
+266 
-271 LQPDEITK
+271 
-279 VQKALFDK
+279 
-287 QDDDFKSK
+287 
-295 LKDGQNSI
+295 
-303 KVNADGSATITYKDD
+303 
-318 STYTV
+318 
-323 PANSLVKRYIPYSE
+323 YIPYSE
-337 RVRLRDTAD
+337 RVRLRDAAD

-384 DDITVDK
+384 DNITVDK

-458 NKLQNALKEGDK
+458 SKLQNALKEGDK

-557 DEGGNATFVFNDDSE
+557 DEGGNATFVFKDDSE

-590 GKQTYTEGSYTYQI
+590 GMKPHTKGNYTYLL

-610 DMNNISDDNV
+610 DMDKINDANV
-620 IDAARRFVYDNYE
+620 IDAARRFIYDNYD
-633 WAGKDPDFAK
+633 WTGKDSDFAK
-643 EKEKI
+643 EKVKP
-648 FLKQAIGTVCSGG
+648 FLNVKIGTTCDNGG
-661 ASLKSSDIKQKY
+661 ASLEKS
-673 NCNINLIGHVSSLY
+673 NCNVELRGRHSSLY
-687 IGQGSFGDAANGVG
+687 IGQGSFGDSANGVHK
-701 NIKGGADHCL
+701 IIGGTDHSI
-711 EIRGHKP
+711 EIRGKI
-718 GSYSYDELLFS
+718 GNNYDALFFS
-729 IPKDR
+729 ISKDE

-743 NPDESKKDADAII
+743 NPDEGKKDAGAII

-764 SEDDANKIKKD
+764 SEDDANKIKKE
-775 LQDKGN
+775 LEDKGGS
-781 NLTQDDINKALD
+781 LTQDDINKALD
-793 EANKKAEEGKKKQD
+793 KANQKAEEGKKKQD
-807 NAKAKDEAQKELDK
+807 NDKAKDEAQKELEK
-821 LENLDPT
+821 LENLDPA

-835 KIKNGTD
+835 KIQNGAD
-842 PEKVR
+842 PAKVR

-871 QQKDDAK
+871 QQKEDAK

-901 GGDEKAIQKVVNEA
+901 GGDENAIQKAVNDA

-957 KQKVKDATDTDGIN
+957 KQKVKDATDTSGID

-1151 DDIKSALDEIEQLQY
+1151 DGIKSALDEIEQLQY

-1186 ELAKNLQDANEL
+1186 ELAKNLQDADEL
-1198 DNSMQRLDGV
+1198 DSSMQRLDGV

-1218 DADIVTAE
+1218 DAAIANDPAKV
-1226 GLQAKKDLLEKLK
+1226 QAKKDLQQKLK
-1239 EAQELLDK
+1239 EAQDLLDK
-1247 DKGTEKEKADVER
+1247 DQGTEQEKTDVER
-1260 LIKEIEDLAKKFIPG
+1260 LIKEIEELAKKLIPD

-1287 SEINKSTDIKNKT
+1287 AEIDKSTEIKDKT
-1300 GDPTYPEASAKLKK
+1300 DDSTYPEASAKLKK
-1314 NFEAALNEAQAA
+1314 NFEAALNAAQAA
-1326 MTDPS
+1326 MTDQS
-1331 IKDQSKIDQ
+1331 ITEQSKIDQ
-1340 LAEKLKNARMAL
+1340 LTENLKNARKAL
-1352 DGAIWDKL
+1352 DGAMWDKL
-1360 LQEIDAATQDQTK
+1360 LHEIDEANKDQMK

-1380 TTVKTALDTA
+1380 AAVKTALDTA
-1390 LQQAKDAVAKHDND
+1390 LQQAQAAVAKHDND
-1404 AIELNQL
+1404 AIELDKL
-1411 PSQSDIN
+1411 PSQSEIN
-1418 ALTKKLVEARA
+1418 DLTEKLVKARA
-1429 ALHGITLPDPK
+1429 ALHGIALPDPK
-1440 IKVDNKDEISDTEKA
+1440 IKVDNKDEISETEKA
-1455 AIIAKLKEA
+1455 EIIDKLKKD

-1486 SDGTAAKEKN
+1486 NDGTTAKEKN

-1781 IIDAVYEANK
+1781 IKDAVYEANK
-1791 QDTKV
+1791 QDNKV
-1796 QKDNITVDKDGGTV
+1796 QKDNITVDKAEGTV

-1839 AKPENKIPVY
+1839 DKPENKIPVY

-1965 VTITFRDKS
+1965 VTITFSDKS

>member
-1 MKKKITDSNLLSKQ
+1 MLSKQ
-15 RQAAFKKAVA
+15 RQAAFKKAMA
-25 MVLSTLLIGGMVTPY
+25 MVLSTLLISGMVTPY

-60 ANKHSFETTNEY
+60 VNKHSFETTNEY

-337 RVRLRDTAD
+337 RVRLRDAAD

-430 TGVKNPGQLTTQE
+430 TGVKNPGQLTPDE

-458 NKLQNALKEGDK
+458 SKLQNALKDGDN
-470 SIVVNQDGTATITYK
+470 SIVVNKDGTATITYK

-520 AKKLEQAEVEEV
+520 AKKLEPAEVEEV

-610 DMNNISDDNV
+610 DMNNISNELLS
-620 IDAARRFVYDNYE
+620 DAARRFVYDNYE
-633 WAGKDPDFAK
+633 WMGKDNSDYSK
-643 EKEKI
+643 EKAKKFLNEGGGKI
-648 FLKQAIGTVCSGG
+648 ASKAIFYLTEQKSEGKVKLIPHI
-661 ASLKSSDIKQKY
+661 ASL
-673 NCNINLIGHVSSLY
+673 G
-687 IGQGSFGDAANGVG
+687 
-701 NIKGGADHCL
+701 IKGPGFQDRGVSYISQGVKYGSL
-711 EIRGHKP
+711 EIHGDK
-718 GSYSYDELLFS
+718 GTYEGESALLFTLT
-729 IPKDR
+729 KDK

-764 SEDDANKIKKD
+764 SEDDANKIKKE
-775 LQDKGN
+775 LEDKGGS
-781 NLTQDDINKALD
+781 LTQDDINKALD
-793 EANKKAEEGKKKQD
+793 KANQKAEEGKKKQD
-807 NAKAKDEAQKELDK
+807 NDKAKEEAQKELEK

-871 QQKDDAK
+871 KQKEEAK
-878 KAIESMGDLPEAAKK
+878 KAIEGMGDLPEAAKK

-901 GGDEKAIQKVVNEA
+901 GSDENAIQKAVNDA

-957 KQKVKDATDTDGIN
+957 KQKIKDAADTAGIDN
-971 NAVKE
+971 VIKE

-989 DKKMKAQDDINNLQN
+989 DKKMKAQDEVNNLQN
-1004 LTPEEKKELNKKI
+1004 LTPEEKKEFNKKI
-1017 GAATSEDDINN
+1017 GAATSEDEIKN
-1028 AVNEAKQKD
+1028 AVKEAKEKD
-1037 KQKETEEQKKR
+1037 KQKEEEEKQKRK
-1048 EQAAKDNLQAEREQ
+1048 QAAQDNLQSEREQ

-1081 IGQIEAAGDS
+1081 TGQIDAAGDS

-1110 KAEIAKMNNLSEQER
+1110 KAEIAQMNNLSEQEKK
-1125 QEADSKID
+1125 EADTKID

-1151 DDIKSALDEIEQLQY
+1151 DDIKAALDEIEKLQH
-1166 LNNKQ
+1166 LNKKQ
-1171 KAKAKNLVQGSASKE
+1171 KEKAKNLVQGSASKE

-1287 SEINKSTDIKNKT
+1287 AEIDKSTEIKDKT
-1300 GDPTYPEASAKLKK
+1300 DDSTYPEASAKLKK

-1380 TTVKTALDTA
+1380 TTVKTALNAA

-1411 PSQSDIN
+1411 PSQSEIN

-1440 IKVDNKDEISDTEKA
+1440 IKVDNKDEISET
-1455 AIIAKLKEA
+1455 
-1464 NTEINLQDVTIDNT
+1464 
-1478 THKITFTF
+1478 
-1486 SDGTAAKEKN
+1486 
-1496 VSDVVVQ
+1496 
-1503 KTDAEKANLQAPDTK
+1503 
-1518 VKVAH
+1518 
-1523 KNSLTEPE
+1523 E
-1531 KAEILAKL
+1531 KAEI
-1539 QEKNPNGKIKS
+1539 I
-1550 ITVDEAA
+1550 
-1557 DKVTVTY
+1557 
-1564 EDNSS
+1564 
-1569 NSPFKLSDLADEKTM
+1569 
-1584 AEKATLKAPTNK
+1584 
-1596 VKVDDMTKI
+1596 
-1605 SATEK
+1605 
-1610 TAIEAAVK
+1610 
-1618 VANPDTAEFKIKKVE
+1618 
-1633 VDQAENKVKV
+1633 
-1643 TYQDDSVSEMALSD
+1643 
-1657 VALQKTKAEK
+1657 
-1667 APAVAPADKIPVDD
+1667 
-1681 PNTMANLKDDEIA
+1681 
-1694 KIKDAVFEANKEK
+1694 
-1707 DGVTA
+1707 
-1712 KDSIEVKKDENK
+1712 
-1724 VIVKYDDNSTSELTL
+1724 
-1739 NTLVRAKTDAEKKP
+1739 
-1753 PVAPSAE
+1753 
-1760 QKVGV
+1760 
-1765 VDVNDMT
+1765 
-1772 KLTPEEEQK
+1772 
-1781 IIDAVYEANK
+1781 
-1791 QDTKV
+1791 
-1796 QKDNITVDKDGGTV
+1796 
-1810 NIKYPDNSIGKVQL
+1810 
-1824 KDVVRERTMAESTVL
+1824 
-1839 AKPENKIPVY
+1839 
-1849 ELDKLSDEEI
+1849 DKL
-1859 INVIDAIKEANKD
+1859 K
-1872 KHIAKVEIEPTT
+1872 
-1884 GKITVTYEDNSVND
+1884 
-1898 TSLKLQDLIRRR
+1898 
-1910 TMAERTEI
+1910 
-1918 IVPNPKVLVDD
+1918 
-1929 DSRISDHDVERVQK
+1929 RI
-1943 SIEKANLGKNIVD
+1943 
-1956 ITVDKEKRE
+1956 
-1965 VTITFRDKS
+1965 
-1974 SRTFSLELFY
+1974 
-1984 GKFTYDKE
+1984 
-1992 EQEPWYKAYEKEN
+1992 
-2005 GNKLGKVSKTGE
+2005 
-2017 TAAGGGALGSII
+2017 
-2029 AALAY
+2029 
-2034 AFTRKK
+2034 TRKSTC
-2040 RR
+2040 RM

>member
-15 RQAAFKKAVA
+15 RQAAFKKAMA
-25 MVLSTLLIGGMVTPY
+25 MVLSTLLISGMVTPY

-271 LQPDEITK
+271 LQADEMTK

-337 RVRLRDTAD
+337 RVRLRDAAD

-384 DDITVDK
+384 DNITVDK

-458 NKLQNALKEGDK
+458 SKLQNALKEGDK

-557 DEGGNATFVFNDDSE
+557 DEGGNATFVFKDDSE

-1643 TYQDDSVSEMALSD
+1643 TYQDDSVSEMSLSD

-1781 IIDAVYEANK
+1781 IKDAVYEANK
-1791 QDTKV
+1791 QDNKV
-1796 QKDNITVDKDGGTV
+1796 QKDNITVDKAEGTV

-1839 AKPENKIPVY
+1839 DKPENKIPVY

-1965 VTITFRDKS
+1965 VTITFSDKS

>member
-15 RQAAFKKAVA
+15 RQAAFKKAMA
-25 MVLSTLLIGGMVTPY
+25 MVLSTLLISGMVTPY

-337 RVRLRDTAD
+337 RVRLRDAAD

-458 NKLQNALKEGDK
+458 SKLQNALKEGDK

-520 AKKLEQAEVEEV
+520 AKKLDPAEVEEV

-557 DEGGNATFVFNDDSE
+557 DEGGNATFIFNDDSE

-610 DMNNISDDNV
+610 DMNNISNELLS
-620 IDAARRFVYDNYE
+620 DAARRFVYDNYE
-633 WAGKDPDFAK
+633 WMGKDNSDYSK
-643 EKEKI
+643 EKAKKFLNEGGGKI
-648 FLKQAIGTVCSGG
+648 ASKAIFYLTEQKSEGKVKLIPHI
-661 ASLKSSDIKQKY
+661 ASL
-673 NCNINLIGHVSSLY
+673 G
-687 IGQGSFGDAANGVG
+687 
-701 NIKGGADHCL
+701 IKGPGFQDRGVSYISQGVKYGSL
-711 EIRGHKP
+711 EIHGDK
-718 GSYSYDELLFS
+718 GTYEGESALLFTLT
-729 IPKDR
+729 KDK

-764 SEDDANKIKKD
+764 SEDDANKIKKE
-775 LQDKGN
+775 LEDKGGS
-781 NLTQDDINKALD
+781 LTQDDINKALD
-793 EANKKAEEGKKKQD
+793 KANQKAEEGKKKQD
-807 NAKAKDEAQKELDK
+807 NDKAKEEAQKELEK

-871 QQKDDAK
+871 KQKEEAK
-878 KAIESMGDLPEAAKK
+878 KAIEGMGDLPEDAKK

-901 GGDEKAIQKVVNEA
+901 GSDENAIQKAVNDA

-957 KQKVKDATDTDGIN
+957 KQKIKDAADTAGIDN
-971 NAVKE
+971 VIKE

-989 DKKMKAQDDINNLQN
+989 DKKMKAQDEVNNLQN
-1004 LTPEEKKELNKKI
+1004 LTPEEKKEFNKKI
-1017 GAATSEDDINN
+1017 GAATSEDEIKN
-1028 AVNEAKQKD
+1028 AVKEAKEKD
-1037 KQKETEEQKKR
+1037 KQKEEEEKQKRK
-1048 EQAAKDNLQAEREQ
+1048 QAAQDNLQSEREQ

-1069 LDGLDQTAKAKY
+1069 LDGLDQTAKDKY
-1081 IGQIEAAGDS
+1081 IAQIDAAGDS

-1110 KAEIAKMNNLSEQER
+1110 KAEIAQMNNLSEQEKK
-1125 QEADSKID
+1125 EADTKID

-1151 DDIKSALDEIEQLQY
+1151 DDIKAALDEIEQLQY

-1198 DNSMQRLDGV
+1198 DSSMQRLDGV

-1218 DADIVTAE
+1218 DAAIANDPAKV
-1226 GLQAKKDLLEKLK
+1226 QAKKDLLEKLK

-1287 SEINKSTDIKNKT
+1287 AEIDKSTEIKDKT
-1300 GDPTYPEASAKLKK
+1300 DDSTYPEASAKLKK
-1314 NFEAALNEAQAA
+1314 NFEAALNAAQAA
-1326 MTDPS
+1326 MTDQS
-1331 IKDQSKIDQ
+1331 ITEQGKIDQ
-1340 LAEKLKNARMAL
+1340 LTENLKNARKAL
-1352 DGAIWDKL
+1352 DGAMWVKL
-1360 LQEIDAATQDQTK
+1360 LQEIDEANKDQMK

-1380 TTVKTALDTA
+1380 AAVKTALDTA
-1390 LQQAKDAVAKHDND
+1390 LQQAQAAVAKHDND
-1404 AIELNQL
+1404 AIELDKL
-1411 PSQSDIN
+1411 PSQSEIN
-1418 ALTKKLVEARA
+1418 DLTEKLVKARA
-1429 ALHGITLPDPK
+1429 ALHGIALPDPK
-1440 IKVDNKDEISDTEKA
+1440 IKVDNKDEISETEKA
-1455 AIIAKLKEA
+1455 EIIDKLKKD

-1486 SDGTAAKEKN
+1486 NDGTTAKEKN

-1523 KNSLTEPE
+1523 KNSLTAPE

-1584 AEKATLKAPTNK
+1584 AEKAVLKAPTNK
-1596 VKVDDMTKI
+1596 VKVNDMTAI
-1605 SATEK
+1605 SADEK
-1610 TAIEAAVK
+1610 TAIEDAVK
-1618 VANPDTAEFKIKKVE
+1618 AANPDTAEVKINKVE
-1633 VDQAENKVKV
+1633 VKQAENKVKV
-1643 TYQDDSVSEMALSD
+1643 TYEDNSVAEMNLSD
-1657 VALQKTKAEK
+1657 AAVQKTKAEK

-1694 KIKDAVFEANKEK
+1694 KIKDAVFEANKDK
-1707 DGVTA
+1707 DGVTD

-1781 IIDAVYEANK
+1781 IKDAVYEANK
-1791 QDTKV
+1791 QDNKV
-1796 QKDNITVDKDGGTV
+1796 QKDNITVDKAEGTV

-1839 AKPENKIPVY
+1839 DKPENKIPVY

-1872 KHIAKVEIEPTT
+1872 KHIAKVEIDPTT
-1884 GKITVTYEDNSVND
+1884 GKITVTYEDDSVND

-1918 IVPNPKVLVDD
+1918 VVPNPKVLVDD

-1965 VTITFRDKS
+1965 VTITFSDKS

>member
-15 RQAAFKKAVA
+15 RQAAFKKAMA
-25 MVLSTLLIGGMVTPY
+25 MVLSTLLISGMVTPY

-271 LQPDEITK
+271 LQQDEMTK

-337 RVRLRDTAD
+337 RVRLRDAAD

-430 TGVKNPGQLTTQE
+430 TGVKNPGQLTPDE

-458 NKLQNALKEGDK
+458 SKLQNALKDGDN
-470 SIVVNQDGTATITYK
+470 SIVVNKDGTATITYK

-520 AKKLEQAEVEEV
+520 AKKLEPAEVEEV

-847 EELDKAKQQDAKDKE
+847 AELDKAKQQDAKDKE

-901 GGDEKAIQKVVNEA
+901 GGDENAIQKVVNEA

-1781 IIDAVYEANK
+1781 IKDAVYEANK
-1791 QDTKV
+1791 QDNKV
-1796 QKDNITVDKDGGTV
+1796 QKDNITVDKAEGTV

-1839 AKPENKIPVY
+1839 DKPENKIPVY

-1965 VTITFRDKS
+1965 VTITFSDKS

>member
-1 MKKKITDSNLLSKQ
+1 MKKKTTDSNLLSKQ
-15 RQAAFKKAVA
+15 RQAAFKKAMA

-337 RVRLRDTAD
+337 RVRLRDAAD

-458 NKLQNALKEGDK
+458 SKLQNALKEGDK

-520 AKKLEQAEVEEV
+520 AKKLDPAEVEEV

-557 DEGGNATFVFNDDSE
+557 DEGGNATFVFKDDSE

-610 DMNNISDDNV
+610 DMNNISNELLS
-620 IDAARRFVYDNYE
+620 DAARRFVYDNYE
-633 WAGKDPDFAK
+633 WMGKDNSDYSK
-643 EKEKI
+643 EKAKKFLNEGGGKI
-648 FLKQAIGTVCSGG
+648 ASKAIFYLTEQKSEGKVKLIPHI
-661 ASLKSSDIKQKY
+661 ASL
-673 NCNINLIGHVSSLY
+673 G
-687 IGQGSFGDAANGVG
+687 
-701 NIKGGADHCL
+701 IKGPGFQDRGVSYISQGVKYGSL
-711 EIRGHKP
+711 EIHGDK
-718 GSYSYDELLFS
+718 GTYEGESALLFTLT
-729 IPKDR
+729 KDK

-764 SEDDANKIKKD
+764 SEDDANKIKKE
-775 LQDKGN
+775 LEDKGGS
-781 NLTQDDINKALD
+781 LTQDDINKALD
-793 EANKKAEEGKKKQD
+793 KANQKAEEGKKKQD
-807 NAKAKDEAQKELDK
+807 NDKAKEEAQKELEK

-847 EELDKAKQQDAKDKE
+847 AELDKAKQQDAKDKE

-871 QQKDDAK
+871 KQKEEAK
-878 KAIESMGDLPEAAKK
+878 KAIEGMGDLPEDAKK

-901 GGDEKAIQKVVNEA
+901 GSDENAIQKAVNDA

-957 KQKVKDATDTDGIN
+957 KQKIKDAADTAGIDN
-971 NAVKE
+971 VIKE

-989 DKKMKAQDDINNLQN
+989 DKKMKAQDEVNNLQN
-1004 LTPEEKKELNKKI
+1004 LTPEEKKEFNKKI
-1017 GAATSEDDINN
+1017 GAATSEDEIKN
-1028 AVNEAKQKD
+1028 AVKEAKEKD
-1037 KQKETEEQKKR
+1037 KQKEEEEKQKRK
-1048 EQAAKDNLQAEREQ
+1048 QAAQDNLQSEREQ

-1069 LDGLDQTAKAKY
+1069 LDGLDQTAKDKY
-1081 IGQIEAAGDS
+1081 IAQIDAAGDS

-1110 KAEIAKMNNLSEQER
+1110 KAEIAQMNNLSEQER

-1151 DDIKSALDEIEQLQY
+1151 DDIKAALDEIEQLQY

-1198 DNSMQRLDGV
+1198 DSSMQRLDGV

-1218 DADIVTAE
+1218 DAAIANDPAKV
-1226 GLQAKKDLLEKLK
+1226 QAKKDLQQKLK
-1239 EAQELLDK
+1239 EAQDLLDK
-1247 DKGTEKEKADVER
+1247 DQGTEQEKADVER
-1260 LIKEIEDLAKKFIPG
+1260 LIKEIEELAKKLIPD

-1287 SEINKSTDIKNKT
+1287 AEIDKSTEIKDKT
-1300 GDPTYPEASAKLKK
+1300 DDSTYPEASAKLKK
-1314 NFEAALNEAQAA
+1314 NFEAALNAAQAA
-1326 MTDPS
+1326 MTDQS
-1331 IKDQSKIDQ
+1331 ITEQSKIDQ
-1340 LAEKLKNARMAL
+1340 LTENLKNARKAL
-1352 DGAIWDKL
+1352 DGAMWDKL
-1360 LQEIDAATQDQTK
+1360 LHEIDEANKDQMK

-1380 TTVKTALDTA
+1380 AAVKTALDTA
-1390 LQQAKDAVAKHDND
+1390 LQQAQAAVAKHDND
-1404 AIELNQL
+1404 AIELDKL
-1411 PSQSDIN
+1411 PSQSEIN
-1418 ALTKKLVEARA
+1418 DLTEKLVKARA
-1429 ALHGITLPDPK
+1429 ALHGIALPDPK
-1440 IKVDNKDEISDTEKA
+1440 IKVDNKDEISETEKA
-1455 AIIAKLKEA
+1455 EIIDKLKKD

-1486 SDGTAAKEKN
+1486 NDGTTAKEKN

-1569 NSPFKLSDLADEKTM
+1569 NSPFKLSELADEKTM
-1584 AEKATLKAPTNK
+1584 AEKAALKAPTNK
-1596 VKVDDMTKI
+1596 VKVNDMTAI
-1605 SATEK
+1605 SADEK
-1610 TAIEAAVK
+1610 TAIEDAVK
-1618 VANPDTAEFKIKKVE
+1618 AANPDTAEVKINKVE
-1633 VDQAENKVKV
+1633 VKQAENKVKV
-1643 TYQDDSVSEMALSD
+1643 TYEDNSVAEMNLSD
-1657 VALQKTKAEK
+1657 AAVQKTKAEK

-1694 KIKDAVFEANKEK
+1694 KIKEAVYEANKDK
-1707 DGVTA
+1707 DGVTD

-1781 IIDAVYEANK
+1781 IKDAVYEANK
-1791 QDTKV
+1791 QDNKV
-1796 QKDNITVDKDGGTV
+1796 QKDNITVDKAEGTV

-1839 AKPENKIPVY
+1839 DKPENKIPVY

-1943 SIEKANLGKNIVD
+1943 SIEKANLGKNIVA

-1965 VTITFRDKS
+1965 VTITFSDKS

-2034 AFTRKK
+2034 AFTKKK

>member
-1 MKKKITDSNLLSKQ
+1 MKKKITDSNLLSKHG
-15 RQAAFKKAVA
+15 QAAFKKAVA

-60 ANKHSFETTNEY
+60 ANKHSFEKTNEY
-72 MDITYRVGT
+72 MDVTYRVGT

-123 ESVQRLE
+123 ENVQRLE

-271 LQPDEITK
+271 LQADEMTK

-337 RVRLRDTAD
+337 RVRLRDAAD
-346 TGVLNLQNLTQEE
+346 TGVLNLQNLTSAE
-359 QAAVKKAVWEANKED
+359 QAAVKKAVWEANKND
-374 ALFKE
+374 DLFKE
-379 ACLQE
+379 ACLKE

-430 TGVKNPGQLTTQE
+430 TGVKNPGQLTTEE

-458 NKLQNALKEGDK
+458 SKLQNALKDGDN
-470 SIVVNQDGTATITYK
+470 SIVVNKDGTATITYK

-520 AKKLEQAEVEEV
+520 AKKLDSAEVEEV

-557 DEGGNATFVFNDDSE
+557 DEGGNATFVFKDDSE

-584 GQASNP
+584 GQPAGNP
-590 GKQTYTEGSYTYQI
+590 GKLPYTEGGYVCEV

-610 DMNNISDDNV
+610 DMDKISDDNV

-633 WAGKDPDFAK
+633 WTGKDPDFAK

-648 FLKQAIGTVCSGG
+648 FLKVEGG
-661 ASLKSSDIKQKY
+661 KTCKGGFPLMKKDNGGIALQ
-673 NCNINLIGHVSSLY
+673 GHVASMY
-687 IGQGSFGDAANGVG
+687 ISNGAFGDAGKGVVR
-701 NIKGGADHCL
+701 IKDGDDHSIEIHGQKAGGISDDD
-711 EIRGHKP
+711 RFFKV
-718 GSYSYDELLFS
+718 
-729 IPKDR
+729 PKDK

-764 SEDDANKIKKD
+764 SEDDANKIKKE
-775 LQDKGN
+775 LEDKGGS
-781 NLTQDDINKALD
+781 LTQDDINKALD
-793 EANKKAEEGKKKQD
+793 KANQKAEEGKKKQD
-807 NAKAKDEAQKELDK
+807 NDKAKEEAQKELEK

-871 QQKDDAK
+871 KQKEEAK
-878 KAIESMGDLPEAAKK
+878 KAIEGMGDLPEDAKK

-901 GGDEKAIQKVVNEA
+901 GSDENAIQKAVNDA

-957 KQKVKDATDTDGIN
+957 KQKIKDAADTAGIDN
-971 NAVKE
+971 VIKE

-989 DKKMKAQDDINNLQN
+989 DKKMKAQDEVNNLQN
-1004 LTPEEKKELNKKI
+1004 LTPEEKKEFNKKI
-1017 GAATSEDDINN
+1017 GAATSEDEIKN
-1028 AVNEAKQKD
+1028 AVKEAKEKD
-1037 KQKETEEQKKR
+1037 KQKEEEEKQKRK
-1048 EQAAKDNLQAEREQ
+1048 QAAQDNLQSEREQ

-1081 IGQIEAAGDS
+1081 TGQIDAAGDS

-1110 KAEIAKMNNLSEQER
+1110 KAEIAKMNNLSEQEKK
-1125 QEADSKID
+1125 EADTKID

-1140 VESILNEYRLK
+1140 IESILNEYRLK
-1151 DDIKSALDEIEQLQY
+1151 DDIKAALDEIDKLQH
-1166 LNNKQ
+1166 LNKKQ
-1171 KAKAKNLVQGSASKE
+1171 KEKAKNLVQGSASKE

-1287 SEINKSTDIKNKT
+1287 AEIDKSTEIKDKT
-1300 GDPTYPEASAKLKK
+1300 DDSTYPEASAKLKK
-1314 NFEAALNEAQAA
+1314 NFEAALNAAQAA
-1326 MTDPS
+1326 MTDQS
-1331 IKDQSKIDQ
+1331 ITEQGKIDQ
-1340 LAEKLKNARMAL
+1340 LTENLKNARKAL
-1352 DGAIWDKL
+1352 DGAMWVKL
-1360 LQEIDAATQDQTK
+1360 LQEIDEANKDQMK

-1380 TTVKTALDTA
+1380 AAVKTALDTA
-1390 LQQAKDAVAKHDND
+1390 LQQAQAAVAKHDND
-1404 AIELNQL
+1404 AIELDKL
-1411 PSQSDIN
+1411 PSQSEIN
-1418 ALTKKLVEARA
+1418 DLTEKLVKARA
-1429 ALHGITLPDPK
+1429 ALHGIALPDPK
-1440 IKVDNKDEISDTEKA
+1440 IKVDNKDEISETEKA
-1455 AIIAKLKEA
+1455 EIIDKLKKD

-1486 SDGTAAKEKN
+1486 NDGTTAKEKN

-1569 NSPFKLSDLADEKTM
+1569 NSPFKLSELADEKTM
-1584 AEKATLKAPTNK
+1584 AEKAALKAPTNK
-1596 VKVDDMTKI
+1596 VKVNDMTAI
-1605 SATEK
+1605 SADEK
-1610 TAIEAAVK
+1610 TAIEDAVK
-1618 VANPDTAEFKIKKVE
+1618 AANPDTAEVKINKVE
-1633 VDQAENKVKV
+1633 VKQAENKVKV
-1643 TYQDDSVSEMALSD
+1643 TYEDNSVAEMNLSD
-1657 VALQKTKAEK
+1657 AAVQKTKAEK

-1694 KIKDAVFEANKEK
+1694 KIKDAVFEANKDK
-1707 DGVTA
+1707 DGVTD

-1781 IIDAVYEANK
+1781 IKDAVYEANK
-1791 QDTKV
+1791 QDNKV
-1796 QKDNITVDKDGGTV
+1796 QKDNITVDKAEGTV

-1839 AKPENKIPVY
+1839 DKPENKIPVY

-1929 DSRISDHDVERVQK
+1929 DSRISDHDVERVKK

-2034 AFTRKK
+2034 VFTRKK

>member
-1 MKKKITDSNLLSKQ
+1 
-15 RQAAFKKAVA
+15 
-25 MVLSTLLIGGMVTPY
+25 
-40 YDSVQNVKADG
+40 
-51 VFDGRNMLY
+51 
-60 ANKHSFETTNEY
+60 
-72 MDITYRVGT
+72 
-81 YEDGEF
+81 
-87 KFDPYGDWVELTY
+87 
-100 EINRKGTF
+100 
-108 WFIRNWRWF
+108 
-117 TIPENL
+117 
-123 ESVQRLE
+123 
-130 FIKDGARVG
+130 
-139 FFDAQ
+139 
-144 TWKSNSRFVWSS
+144 
-156 GDADFASDWNR
+156 
-167 MTGNSDTSYNN
+167 
-178 SGNTLATLGEFKQ
+178 
-191 NTTTLFMDW
+191 MDW
-200 EGRGSVKTNFVII
+200 EGRGSVKINFVII

-271 LQPDEITK
+271 LQQDEMTK

-337 RVRLRDTAD
+337 RVRLRDAAD

-430 TGVKNPGQLTTQE
+430 TGVKNPGQLTPDE

-458 NKLQNALKEGDK
+458 SKLQNALKDGDN
-470 SIVVNQDGTATITYK
+470 SIVVNKDGTATITYK

-520 AKKLEQAEVEEV
+520 AKKLEPAEVEEV

-610 DMNNISDDNV
+610 DMNNISNELLS
-620 IDAARRFVYDNYE
+620 DAARRFVYDNYE
-633 WAGKDPDFAK
+633 WMGKDNSDYSK
-643 EKEKI
+643 EKAKKFLNEGGGKI
-648 FLKQAIGTVCSGG
+648 ASKAIFYLTEQKSEGKVKLIPHI
-661 ASLKSSDIKQKY
+661 ASL
-673 NCNINLIGHVSSLY
+673 G
-687 IGQGSFGDAANGVG
+687 
-701 NIKGGADHCL
+701 IKGPGFQDRGVSYISQGVKYGSL
-711 EIRGHKP
+711 EIHGDK
-718 GSYSYDELLFS
+718 GTYEGESALLFTLT
-729 IPKDR
+729 KDK

-764 SEDDANKIKKD
+764 SEDDANKIKKE
-775 LQDKGN
+775 LEDKGGS
-781 NLTQDDINKALD
+781 LTQDDINKALD
-793 EANKKAEEGKKKQD
+793 KANQKAEEGKKKQD
-807 NAKAKDEAQKELDK
+807 NDKAKEEAQKELEK

-871 QQKDDAK
+871 KQKEEAK
-878 KAIESMGDLPEAAKK
+878 KAIEGMGDLPEDAKK

-901 GGDEKAIQKVVNEA
+901 GSDENAIQKAVNDA

-957 KQKVKDATDTDGIN
+957 KQKIKDAADTAGIDN
-971 NAVKE
+971 VIKE

-989 DKKMKAQDDINNLQN
+989 DKKMKAQDEVNNLQN
-1004 LTPEEKKELNKKI
+1004 LTPEEKKEFNKKI
-1017 GAATSEDDINN
+1017 GAATSEDEIKN
-1028 AVNEAKQKD
+1028 AVKEAKEKD
-1037 KQKETEEQKKR
+1037 KQKEEEEKQKRK
-1048 EQAAKDNLQAEREQ
+1048 QAAQDNLQSEREQ

-1081 IGQIEAAGDS
+1081 TGQIDAAGDS

-1110 KAEIAKMNNLSEQER
+1110 KAEIAKMNNLSEQEKK
-1125 QEADSKID
+1125 EADTKID

-1140 VESILNEYRLK
+1140 IESILNEYRLK
-1151 DDIKSALDEIEQLQY
+1151 DDIKAALDEIDKLQH
-1166 LNNKQ
+1166 LNKKQ
-1171 KAKAKNLVQGSASKE
+1171 KEKAKNLVQGSASKE

-1287 SEINKSTDIKNKT
+1287 AEIDKSTEIKDKT
-1300 GDPTYPEASAKLKK
+1300 DDSTYPEASAKLKK
-1314 NFEAALNEAQAA
+1314 NFEAALNAAQAA
-1326 MTDPS
+1326 MTDQS
-1331 IKDQSKIDQ
+1331 ITEQGKIDQ
-1340 LAEKLKNARMAL
+1340 LTENLKNARKAL
-1352 DGAIWDKL
+1352 DGAMWVKL
-1360 LQEIDAATQDQTK
+1360 LQEIDEANKDQMK

-1380 TTVKTALDTA
+1380 AAVKTALDTA
-1390 LQQAKDAVAKHDND
+1390 LQQAQAAVAKHDND
-1404 AIELNQL
+1404 AIELDKL
-1411 PSQSDIN
+1411 PSQSEIN
-1418 ALTKKLVEARA
+1418 DLTEKLVKARA
-1429 ALHGITLPDPK
+1429 ALHGIALPDPK
-1440 IKVDNKDEISDTEKA
+1440 IKVDNKDEISETEKA
-1455 AIIAKLKEA
+1455 EIIDKLKKD

-1486 SDGTAAKEKN
+1486 NDGTTAKEKN

-1569 NSPFKLSDLADEKTM
+1569 NSPFKLSELADEKTM
-1584 AEKATLKAPTNK
+1584 AEKAALKAPTNK
-1596 VKVDDMTKI
+1596 VKVNDMTAI
-1605 SATEK
+1605 SDSEK
-1610 TAIEAAVK
+1610 TEIENAVK
-1618 VANPDTAEFKIKKVE
+1618 TANPDTAEVKIKTVE
-1633 VDQAENKVKV
+1633 VNQAENKVKV
-1643 TYQDDSVSEMALSD
+1643 TYQDDSVAEMALSD
-1657 VALQKTKAEK
+1657 AALQKTKAEK

-1707 DGVTA
+1707 DGVTD

-1781 IIDAVYEANK
+1781 IKDAVYEANK
-1791 QDTKV
+1791 QDNKV
-1796 QKDNITVDKDGGTV
+1796 QKDNITVDKAEGTV

-1839 AKPENKIPVY
+1839 DKPENKIPVY

-1929 DSRISDHDVERVQK
+1929 DSRISDHDVERVKK

-2034 AFTRKK
+2034 VFTRKK

>member
-15 RQAAFKKAVA
+15 RQAAFKKAMA
-25 MVLSTLLIGGMVTPY
+25 MVLSTLLISGMVTPY

-271 LQPDEITK
+271 LQQDEMTK

-337 RVRLRDTAD
+337 RVRLRDAAD

-359 QAAVKKAVWEANKED
+359 QAAVKKAVWGANKED

-458 NKLQNALKEGDK
+458 SKLQNALKEGDK

-610 DMNNISDDNV
+610 DMNNISNELLS
-620 IDAARRFVYDNYE
+620 DAARRFVYDNYE
-633 WAGKDPDFAK
+633 WMGKDNSDYSK
-643 EKEKI
+643 EKAKKFLNEGGGKI
-648 FLKQAIGTVCSGG
+648 ASKAIFYLTEQKSEGKVKLIPHI
-661 ASLKSSDIKQKY
+661 ASL
-673 NCNINLIGHVSSLY
+673 G
-687 IGQGSFGDAANGVG
+687 
-701 NIKGGADHCL
+701 IKGPGFQDRGVSYISQGVKYGSL
-711 EIRGHKP
+711 EIHGDK
-718 GSYSYDELLFS
+718 GTYEGESALLFTLT
-729 IPKDR
+729 KDK

-764 SEDDANKIKKD
+764 SEDDANKIKKE
-775 LQDKGN
+775 LEDKGGS
-781 NLTQDDINKALD
+781 LTQDDINKALD
-793 EANKKAEEGKKKQD
+793 KANQKAEEGKKKQD
-807 NAKAKDEAQKELDK
+807 NDKAKEEAQKELEK

-871 QQKDDAK
+871 KQKEEAK
-878 KAIESMGDLPEAAKK
+878 KAIEGMGDLPEDAKK

-901 GGDEKAIQKVVNEA
+901 GSDENAIQKAVNDA

-957 KQKVKDATDTDGIN
+957 KQKIKDAADTAGIDN
-971 NAVKE
+971 VIKE

-989 DKKMKAQDDINNLQN
+989 DKKMKAQDEVNNLQN
-1004 LTPEEKKELNKKI
+1004 LTPEEKKEFNKKI
-1017 GAATSEDDINN
+1017 GAATSEDEIKN
-1028 AVNEAKQKD
+1028 AVKEAKEKD
-1037 KQKETEEQKKR
+1037 KQKEEEEKQKRK
-1048 EQAAKDNLQAEREQ
+1048 QAAQDNLQSEREQ

-1069 LDGLDQTAKAKY
+1069 LDGLDQTAKDKY
-1081 IGQIEAAGDS
+1081 IAQIDAAGDS

-1110 KAEIAKMNNLSEQER
+1110 KAEIAQMNNLSEQEKK
-1125 QEADSKID
+1125 EADTKID

-1151 DDIKSALDEIEQLQY
+1151 DDIKAALDEIEKLQH
-1166 LNNKQ
+1166 LNKKQ
-1171 KAKAKNLVQGSASKE
+1171 KEKAKNLVQGSASKE

-1380 TTVKTALDTA
+1380 AAVKTALDTA
-1390 LQQAKDAVAKHDND
+1390 LQQAQAAVAKHDND
-1404 AIELNQL
+1404 AIELDKL
-1411 PSQSDIN
+1411 PSQSEIN
-1418 ALTKKLVEARA
+1418 DLTEKLVKARA
-1429 ALHGITLPDPK
+1429 ALHGIALPDPK
-1440 IKVDNKDEISDTEKA
+1440 IKVDNKDEISETEKA
-1455 AIIAKLKEA
+1455 EIIDKLKKD

-1486 SDGTAAKEKN
+1486 NDGTTAKEKN

-1569 NSPFKLSDLADEKTM
+1569 NSPFKLSELADEKTM
-1584 AEKATLKAPTNK
+1584 AEKAALKAPTNK
-1596 VKVDDMTKI
+1596 VKVNDMTAI
-1605 SATEK
+1605 SDSEK
-1610 TAIEAAVK
+1610 TEIENAVK
-1618 VANPDTAEFKIKKVE
+1618 TANPDTAEVKIKTVE
-1633 VDQAENKVKV
+1633 VNQAENKVKV
-1643 TYQDDSVSEMALSD
+1643 TYQDDSVAEMALSD
-1657 VALQKTKAEK
+1657 AALQKTKAEK

-1707 DGVTA
+1707 DGVTD

-1781 IIDAVYEANK
+1781 IKDAVYEANK
-1791 QDTKV
+1791 QDNKV
-1796 QKDNITVDKDGGTV
+1796 QKDNITVDKAEGTV

-1824 KDVVRERTMAESTVL
+1824 KDVVREQTMAESTVL
-1839 AKPENKIPVY
+1839 DKPENKIPVY

-1929 DSRISDHDVERVQK
+1929 DSRISDHDVERVKK

-2034 AFTRKK
+2034 VFTRKK